1 MQAASGRKTKY
12 RRRRARRAS
21 ALMVVLA
28 LLFTMVPTGF
38 ATVAGAAEAAEAAL
52 PEPTPEPTPEPIPE
66 PIPEPTPEPIPQPPA
81 DDTTD
86 APTDDTTDDTTDD
99 PADDI
104 TDRATPTATAV
115 AVICYAAVDGDWKQ
129 VGTVQTDKIDSDSNR
144 YYVTAQELDGI
155 YGGYGFSSANYSGEL
170 FFPHT
175 DDRNAD
181 TLWADAAPQ
190 QNTDGAWQI
199 PLSKQGPIYLYYL
212 PGNTDG
218 TPSYFTGSKAKTDAE
233 MLAANM
239 FYTVQVEDAAHAV
252 YSEGTLPAPQ
262 VLFHGGNTTVT
273 LNKPEGVTWTAVN
286 GKTNETLSL
295 PMAEVGTTVT
305 YTITNISAPIIF
317 RPRMAAGMLRYEA
330 MPDGWMSKLGLFEVS
345 KQQPQQTATV
355 RGQVVYM
362 ALPAENSH
370 TLLAPDI
377 DRIAVTITDAN
388 NHTMFYSFAGWKVAS
403 AAGSPV
409 LPAGTV
415 LTADDLNAYAGS
427 DGVIRLQAV
436 WSGVDSQNRPNT
448 VHFFLHKNGELKGSV
463 EDGVQSELQ
472 SDYTPVIY
480 STRMM
485 DAGKIPVT
493 YTTTGGT
500 PLVARPNADDDAYQT
515 NTPIRGM
522 TKIPVE
528 GATLEDLPGDETV
541 FAYLR
546 ANQIEMKI
554 NGQVVD
560 NEKLNTT
567 YFGIRWNTVK
577 YESSDGWHIDGVLV
591 AKRTRFFV
599 TKTFAGDA
607 AAIAQAK
614 GDFSITVS
622 HTEGSGSVTDF
633 TLLPQ
638 PAADVTEAGKRGYT
652 DYDAAAET
660 YTWEVPAQQK
670 RAYTLREENY
680 IPSGNWRVSNS
691 YAIRNAPE
699 GDPTGYQ
706 PYPKDGIV
714 IKAVGYAD
722 DVPDIAV
729 QTVALRNVYVGV
741 GTLTVNTQDSVT
753 GNNLKNVPYRLTR
766 DGTAVTLY
774 RRPGTTLYSMGNDP
788 GYTETISD
796 GTLTAGANGLF
807 TIRLE
812 TGTYTLT
819 ETLPTGYY
827 GPGTVQVTVAK
838 EASGGMTYSSVAQ
851 ALPTEVTTP
860 TGGWLKEA
868 ESDHITI
875 LNVPRMLISVTARSS
890 WPENGEKLPVTV
902 QLWCDGTPVPGDQ
915 YTQVLSEENK
925 WEYTWKGLP
934 LFTNGTV
941 AGYTLRVT
949 KIGNTY
955 RDAALGGDGFADYDV
970 TNDAVKYRQTD
981 DPDYRADHMWT
992 EDGVQ
997 HFAQEALLVVRNEG
1011 VRGAVTFTK
1020 ADEMNRPLRG
1030 AEFTLYTDAACTHLL
1045 ATATSDENGRVE
1057 FEKQPGG
1064 TYYLKETKAPQGHTA
1079 ENTVWT
1085 VKISGGKAT
1094 ITDSTGAVITSVRN
1108 TSLLQ
1113 LTLRVLGP
1121 DDEPLTG
1128 TKLQVTW
1135 DKVQHPEY
1143 ITNTNGTVVLP
1154 KLPNGDYTVRLMN
1167 TPTGYLP
1174 QVSVPE
1180 LNAQYGEITLTTA
1193 ADAWMLEKTVENEY
1207 LLTLRLQALYTLP
1220 TTGGTGTAAFTAAGV
1235 LLMGLAAVMLC
1246 RKKQAE

>member
-1 MQAASGRKTKY
+1 MYAASGRKTEY

-38 ATVAGAAEAAEAAL
+38 ATVAGAAEATETAL
-52 PEPTPEPTPEPIPE
+52 PE
-66 PIPEPTPEPIPQPPA
+66 PIPEPTPEPPA

-86 APTDDTTDDTTDD
+86 DPADDPADDPTDD

-104 TDRATPTATAV
+104 TDRAAPTATAV
-115 AVICYAAVDGDWKQ
+115 AVTCYAAVDGDWKQ
-129 VGTVQTDKIDSDSNR
+129 VGTVQTDKIDSDSTR
-144 YYVTAQELDGI
+144 YYIMAAELDGI
-155 YGGYGFSSANYSGEL
+155 YGEYGFSSANYSGEL

-175 DDRNAD
+175 DNNSIDK
-181 TLWADAAPQ
+181 LWADAVPQ

-199 PLSKQGPIYLYYL
+199 PLSTRGPIYLYYL
-212 PGNTDG
+212 PGNTAG
-218 TPSYFTGSKAKTDAE
+218 SPGYFDSSKSKTDAE

-239 FYTVQVEDAAHAV
+239 FYTVQVEDPTHAV
-252 YSEGTLPAPQ
+252 YDTPPAPQ
-262 VLFHGGNTTVT
+262 VLFHGEGTTVT
-273 LNKPEGVTWTAVN
+273 LNKAEGVTWTAVN
-286 GKTNETLSL
+286 GQTGATLSL
-295 PMAEVGTTVT
+295 AMTETEPAVT
-305 YTITNISAPIIF
+305 YTIDNINAPIRF
-317 RPRMAAGMLRYEA
+317 RPRVAAGMLRYEA
-330 MPDGWMSKLGLFEVS
+330 MPDGWMRKLGNFDVS
-345 KQQPQQTATV
+345 RQQPQQTATV
-355 RGQVVYM
+355 RGEAVFM

-409 LPAGTV
+409 LSAGTV
-415 LTADDLNAYAGS
+415 LTAEQLNDYAGS
-427 DGVIRLQAV
+427 DGVILLQAV
-436 WSGVDSQNRPNT
+436 WSGVDSHNRPNT

-463 EDGVQSELQ
+463 EDGVKPESPN
-472 SDYTPVIY
+472 DYTPAIY

-485 DAGKIPVT
+485 NAGEIPVT
-493 YTTTGGT
+493 YTGGT
-500 PLVARPNADDDAYQT
+500 PLVARPSADADAYQT
-515 NTPIRGM
+515 DITIRGM
-522 TKIPVE
+522 TKTAVE

-546 ANQIEMKI
+546 ANHIQMQI
-554 NGQVVD
+554 NGQVVEND
-560 NEKLNTT
+560 KLNTT

-591 AKRTRFFV
+591 AKRSRFIV

-607 AAIAQAK
+607 AAIALAK
-614 GDFSITVS
+614 KDFTITVS

-638 PAADVTEAGKRGYT
+638 PAAGVTEAGKRGYT
-652 DYDAAAET
+652 DYDAATQT

-670 RAYTLREENY
+670 RSYTITEAGY
-680 IPSGNWRVSNS
+680 IPSGSWRVSNS

-699 GDPTGYQ
+699 GGPTDYQ
-706 PYPKDGIV
+706 LYPEAGIK
-714 IKAVGYAD
+714 ITAVGYAD
-722 DVPDIAV
+722 DVQNIAV

-741 GTLTVNTQDSVT
+741 GTLTVNTQDAIT
-753 GNNLKNVPYRLTR
+753 GDNLRDITYRLTR

-774 RRPGTTLYSMGNDP
+774 RRPGTTQYSMEKDDP

-851 ALPTEVTTP
+851 NLPTEVTTP
-860 TGGWLKEA
+860 TGSWLKKA
-868 ESDHITI
+868 DTDHITI
-875 LNVPRMLISVTARSS
+875 LNVPRMLISVMARSS

-925 WEYTWKGLP
+925 WEYTWNNLP

-955 RDAALGGDGFADYDV
+955 RDAALGDGFADYDV
-970 TNDAVKYRQTD
+970 TNDDVKYRKTV

-1011 VRGAVTFTK
+1011 VRGAVAFTK
-1020 ADEMNRPLRG
+1020 ADEMNRPLQG
-1030 AEFTLYTDAACTHLL
+1030 AEFTLYTDELCTRPLEIV
-1045 ATATSDENGRVE
+1045 TSDANGRVE

-1064 TYYLKETKAPQGHTA
+1064 TYYLKETKAPNGHTA

-1094 ITDSTGAVITSVRN
+1094 ITDPTGAVITSVRN
-1108 TSLLQ
+1108 ASLLQ

-1121 DDEPLTG
+1121 DGEPLPG

-1143 ITNTNGTVVLP
+1143 TTGPDGTVVLP
-1154 KLPNGDYTVRLMN
+1154 KLPNGNYTVRLMN

-1174 QVSVPE
+1174 PVSDPK
-1180 LNAQYGEITLTTA
+1180 LNAQYGEITLTA
-1193 ADAWMLEKTVENEY
+1193 ADTAWKLEQTAENTY
-1207 LLTLRLQALYTLP
+1207 RLTLRLQALYTLP
-1220 TTGGTGTAAFTAAGV
+1220 TTGGTGTAAFTAAGA

-1246 RKKQAE
+1246 RKKQVE

>member
-1 MQAASGRKTKY
+1 MYAASGRKTEY

-38 ATVAGAAEAAEAAL
+38 ATVAGAAEAAEAA
-52 PEPTPEPTPEPIPE
+52 PSEPPAAPPEPTPEPIPE
-66 PIPEPTPEPIPQPPA
+66 PTPEPPA

-86 APTDDTTDDTTDD
+86 DPADD

-104 TDRATPTATAV
+104 TDRAAPTATAV
-115 AVICYAAVDGDWKQ
+115 TVTCYAAVDGGWQQ
-129 VGTVQTDKIDSDSNR
+129 VGTVQTDKIDSSGR
-144 YYVTAQELDGI
+144 YYIMAAELDGI
-155 YGGYGFSSANYSGEL
+155 YGEYGFSSANYSGEL

-175 DDRNAD
+175 DGRNAD

-212 PGNTDG
+212 PANATG
-218 TPSYFTGSKAKTDAE
+218 TPSYFTGSKPKTDAQL
-233 MLAANM
+233 LADNM
-239 FYTVQVEDAAHAV
+239 FYTITVEDPAHAV
-252 YSEGTLPAPQ
+252 YDTPPAQQ
-262 VLFHGGNTTVT
+262 VLFHGESTTVT
-273 LNKPEGVTWTAVN
+273 LNKAEGVTWTAVN
-286 GKTNETLSL
+286 GQTGATLSL
-295 PMAEVGTTVT
+295 PMTEEAAVT
-305 YTITNISAPIIF
+305 YTIENIDAPIRF
-317 RPRMAAGMLRYEA
+317 RPRVAAGMIQYEA
-330 MPDGWMSKLGLFEVS
+330 MPERWMSKLGHFDVS
-345 KQQPQQTATV
+345 RQHPQQTATV
-355 RGQVVYM
+355 RGEAVFM

-370 TLLAPDI
+370 TLLPPDI
-377 DRIAVTITDAN
+377 DRIAVRITDAN

-463 EDGVQSELQ
+463 EDGVQPESQ

-485 DAGKIPVT
+485 NAGAIPT
-493 YTTTGGT
+493 KYTDSGGQ

-515 NTPIRGM
+515 NTTIRDM
-522 TKIPVE
+522 VRTPVQD
-528 GATLEDLPGDETV
+528 ATLEDLPGDETV

-560 NEKLNTT
+560 NDKLNTT

-577 YESSDGWHIDGVLV
+577 YEPSDGWHIDGVLV
-591 AKRTRFFV
+591 AKRTRFIV

-607 AAIAQAK
+607 AAIALAK
-614 GDFSITVS
+614 KDFTINVS

-633 TLLPQ
+633 TLLPR
-638 PAADVTEAGKRGYT
+638 PKNEVNEAGKLGYT
-652 DYDAAAET
+652 DYDAATET

-670 RAYTLREENY
+670 RSYTITEAGHTL
-680 IPSGNWRVSNS
+680 SGSWRVSNS
-691 YAIRNAPE
+691 YAIRNNPDGGA
-699 GDPTGYQ
+699 TGYL
-706 PYPKDGIV
+706 PYPAAGIV
-714 IKAVGYAD
+714 ITAVGYGD
-722 DVPDIAV
+722 DVPKTAV

-741 GTLTVNTQDSVT
+741 GTLTVNTQDAIT
-753 GNNLKNVPYRLTR
+753 GNNLRDIPYRLTR
-766 DGTAVTLY
+766 ADGTAVTLY
-774 RRPGTTLYSMGNDP
+774 RRPGTTLYSMEKDDP
-788 GYTETISD
+788 GYTETIPD

-851 ALPTEVTTP
+851 ALPTEVTAP
-860 TGGWLKEA
+860 TGGWLKYA
-868 ESDHITI
+868 DTDHITI

-890 WPENGEKLPVTV
+890 WPENGEKLPVTA

-915 YTQVLSEENK
+915 YTQVLSETNNWK
-925 WEYTWKGLP
+925 YTWEGLP

-949 KIGNTY
+949 KIGDTH
-955 RDAALGGDGFADYDV
+955 RDATLDDGFADYDV
-970 TNDAVKYRQTD
+970 TNDAVKYRKTG
-981 DPDYRADHMWT
+981 DPAYRADHMWT

-1020 ADEMNRPLRG
+1020 ADEMNRPLKG
-1030 AEFTLYTDAACTHLL
+1030 AEFTLYTDAACTNPL
-1045 ATATSDENGRVE
+1045 ATATSDANGRVE

-1079 ENTVWT
+1079 VDTVWT

-1094 ITDSTGAVITSVRN
+1094 ITTSTGAVITSVRN
-1108 TSLLQ
+1108 ASLLR

-1121 DDEPLTG
+1121 EGEPLPG
-1128 TKLQVTW
+1128 TKLRVTW
-1135 DKVQHPEY
+1135 DTVQRPEY
-1143 ITNTNGTVVLP
+1143 TTGTDGTVVLP
-1154 KLPNGDYTVRLMN
+1154 KLPNGNYTVRLMN

-1174 QVSVPE
+1174 QVSVPT
-1180 LNAQYGEITLTTA
+1180 LQAQYGEITLTSGD
-1193 ADAWMLEKTVENEY
+1193 DAWTLEKTAENDY

-1235 LLMGLAAVMLC
+1235 LLMGLAAAMLC
-1246 RKKQAE
+1246 RKKQVE

>member
-1 MQAASGRKTKY
+1 MYAASGRKTEY

-38 ATVAGAAEAAEAAL
+38 ATVAGAAEATETAPPEPPAAP
-52 PEPTPEPTPEPIPE
+52 PEPTPEP
-66 PIPEPTPEPIPQPPA
+66 PA
-81 DDTTD
+81 DDTI
-86 APTDDTTDDTTDD
+86 DDPTDD
-99 PADDI
+99 PADDV
-104 TDRATPTATAV
+104 TDRAVPTATAV
-115 AVICYAAVDGDWKQ
+115 AVTCYAAVDGNWKQ

-155 YGGYGFSSANYSGEL
+155 YGGYGFSSANYSGGL

-181 TLWADAAPQ
+181 TLWADAPPK
-190 QNTDGAWQI
+190 NTDGAWQI

-212 PGNTDG
+212 PGNTAG
-218 TPSYFTGSKAKTDAE
+218 TPGYFDSSKPKTDAQL
-233 MLAANM
+233 LADNM
-239 FYTVQVEDAAHAV
+239 FYTITVEDAAHAV
-252 YSEGTLPAPQ
+252 YDTPPVPQ
-262 VLFHGGNTTVT
+262 VLFHGRSTTVT
-273 LNKPEGVTWTAVN
+273 LNKAEGVTWEAAN
-286 GKTNETLSL
+286 GQTGATLSL
-295 PMAEVGTTVT
+295 ASTETETAVT
-305 YTITNISAPIIF
+305 FTIDNIAAPIRF
-317 RPRMAAGMLRYEA
+317 RPRVAAGMLRYEA
-330 MPDGWMSKLGLFEVS
+330 MLEGWMSKLGNFDVS
-345 KQQPQQTATV
+345 RQQAQQTATV
-355 RGQVVYM
+355 RGEAVYM

-377 DRIAVTITDAN
+377 DHIAVKITDAN
-388 NHTMFYSFAGWKVAS
+388 NHTMYYSFAGWKVAS

-415 LTADDLNAYAGS
+415 LTAEDLNRYA
-427 DGVIRLQAV
+427 DGTGTVTLQAV
-436 WSGVDSQNRPNT
+436 WSGVDSQNRLNT

-485 DAGKIPVT
+485 NAGNIPVT
-493 YTTTGGT
+493 YTDTGGT
-500 PLVARPNADDDAYQT
+500 PLVARPSASADAYQT
-515 NTPIRGM
+515 NTTIRDM
-522 TKIPVE
+522 VRTPVQD
-528 GATLEDLPGDETV
+528 ATLEDLPGDETV

-577 YESSDGWHIDGVLV
+577 YEPSDGWHIDGVLV

-607 AAIAQAK
+607 AAIALAK
-614 GDFSITVS
+614 KDFSITVS

-638 PAADVTEAGKRGYT
+638 PDADVTEAGKLGYT
-652 DYDAAAET
+652 SYDAAAET

-670 RAYTLREENY
+670 RSYTITEAGH
-680 IPSGNWRVSNS
+680 IPSGSWRVSNS
-691 YAIRNAPE
+691 YAIRNAP
-699 GDPTGYQ
+699 GGGPTGYQ
-706 PYPKDGIV
+706 PYPAAGID
-714 IKAVGYAD
+714 ITAVGYGD
-722 DVPDIAV
+722 DVPNIAV

-741 GTLTVNTQDSVT
+741 GTLTVNTQDAIT
-753 GNNLKNVPYRLTR
+753 GDNLRDIPYRLTR
-766 DGTAVTLY
+766 ADGTAVTLY
-774 RRPGTTLYSMGNDP
+774 RRPGTTQYSMGNDP

-827 GPGTVQVTVAK
+827 GPGTVQVTVTKPTADTI
-838 EASGGMTYSSVAQ
+838 TYHSVAQ
-851 ALPTEVTTP
+851 DLPTEVTTP
-860 TGGWLKEA
+860 AGGWLKYA
-868 ESDHITI
+868 ETDHITI

-902 QLWCDGTPVPGDQ
+902 QLWCDGTMVPGDQ

-925 WEYTWKGLP
+925 WEYTWKELP

-949 KIGNTY
+949 KIGNTH

-970 TNDAVKYRQTD
+970 TNDTVKYRKTG

-1020 ADEMNRPLRG
+1020 ADEMNRPLQG
-1030 AEFTLYTDAACTHLL
+1030 AEFTLYTDDACTRPL
-1045 ATATSDENGRVE
+1045 ATATSDETGLVQ
-1057 FEKQPGG
+1057 FAKQPGG
-1064 TYYLKETKAPQGHTA
+1064 TYFLKETKAPQGHTA
-1079 ENTVWT
+1079 EDTVWT
-1085 VKISGGKAT
+1085 VKIAGGKAT
-1094 ITDSTGAVITSVRN
+1094 ITTPAGTVVTSIRN

-1121 DDEPLTG
+1121 DREPLPG
-1128 TKLQVTW
+1128 TQLRVTW
-1135 DKVQHPEY
+1135 DTVQHPEY
-1143 ITNTNGTVVLP
+1143 TTGTDGTVVLQ
-1154 KLPNGDYTVRLMN
+1154 KLPNGNYTVRLMN

-1174 QVSVPE
+1174 PVSVPA
-1180 LNAQYGEITLTTA
+1180 LNAQYGVITMTSGD
-1193 ADAWMLEKTVENEY
+1193 DAWTLENTAENTY
-1207 LLTLRLQALYTLP
+1207 LLTLQLQALYTLP

-1246 RKKQAE
+1246 RKKQVE

>member
-1 MQAASGRKTKY
+1 MQAASGRKTEC
-12 RRRRARRAS
+12 RRRRVRRAS

-38 ATVAGAAEAAEAAL
+38 ATVAGAAEATEAAP
-52 PEPTPEPTPEPIPE
+52 PEPTPEPTPEP
-66 PIPEPTPEPIPQPPA
+66 PA
-81 DDTTD
+81 DDTI
-86 APTDDTTDDTTDD
+86 DDTADD
-99 PADDI
+99 PADDF
-104 TDRATPTATAV
+104 TDRAAPTATVV
-115 AVICYAAVDGDWKQ
+115 AVTCYAAVDGDWKQ
-129 VGTVQTDKIDSDSNR
+129 VGTVQADQIDSSGR
-144 YYVTAQELDGI
+144 YYIMAAELDGI
-155 YGGYGFSSANYSGEL
+155 YGGYGFSSAEYNGEL

-175 DDRNAD
+175 DDRSPD
-181 TLWADAAPQ
+181 KLWADAAPQ
-190 QNTDGAWQI
+190 KIDGTWRI
-199 PLSKQGPIYLYYL
+199 PLSTQGPIYLYYL
-212 PGNTDG
+212 PGNTAG
-218 TPSYFTGSKAKTDAE
+218 SPGYFNGSKSKTDAE
-233 MLAANM
+233 MLADNM
-239 FYTVQVEDAAHAV
+239 FYTITVEDAAHAV
-252 YSEGTLPAPQ
+252 YDTPPVPQ
-262 VLFHGGNTTVT
+262 VLFHGGSTTVT
-273 LNKPEGVTWTAVN
+273 LNKAEGVTWQAVN
-286 GKTNETLSL
+286 ETGVTLSL
-295 PMAEVGTTVT
+295 PMTEAETTVT
-305 YTITNISAPIIF
+305 YTIDSIASPIRF
-317 RPRMAAGMLRYEA
+317 RPRVAAGMLRYEA
-330 MPDGWMSKLGLFEVS
+330 MPDSWMSKLGNFDVS
-345 KQQPQQTATV
+345 KQQAQQTATV
-355 RGQVVYM
+355 RGEAVYM

-388 NHTMFYSFAGWKVAS
+388 NHTMFYSFMGWKVAS

-415 LTADDLNAYAGS
+415 LTAEKLNAYAGS
-427 DGVIRLQAV
+427 DGVILLQAV

-485 DAGKIPVT
+485 NAGKIPVT
-493 YTTTGGT
+493 YTGGT
-500 PLVARPNADDDAYQT
+500 PLVARPSADDDAYQT
-515 NTPIRGM
+515 NTTIRDM

-591 AKRTRFFV
+591 AKRSRFIV

-607 AAIAQAK
+607 AAIALAK
-614 GDFSITVS
+614 ENFTITVS
-622 HTEGSGSVTDF
+622 HTEGSSSVTDF

-638 PAADVTEAGKRGYT
+638 PDADVNEAGKLGYT
-652 DYDAAAET
+652 DYDAATQT
-660 YTWEVPAQQK
+660 YTWKVPAQQK
-670 RAYTLREENY
+670 RSYTITEAGY

-722 DVPDIAV
+722 DVQNIAV

-741 GTLTVNTQDSVT
+741 GTLTVNTQDAIT
-753 GNNLKNVPYRLTR
+753 GDNLRDIPYRLTR
-766 DGTAVTLY
+766 ADGTAVTLY
-774 RRPGTTLYSMGNDP
+774 RRPGTTLYSMINDP
-788 GYTETISD
+788 GYTETIPG

-838 EASGGMTYSSVAQ
+838 DASGGMTYRSVAQ
-851 ALPTEVTTP
+851 GLPTEVTEP
-860 TGGWLKEA
+860 AGGWLKHA
-868 ESDHITI
+868 DTDHITI

-915 YTQVLSEENK
+915 YTQELSEENK
-925 WEYTWKGLP
+925 WEYTWNNLP

-970 TNDAVKYRQTD
+970 TNDAVKYRKNSD
-981 DPDYRADHMWT
+981 SAYRDEHMWE

-1020 ADEMNRPLRG
+1020 ADEMNRPLQG
-1030 AEFTLYTDAACTHLL
+1030 AEFTLYTDAACTRPLE
-1045 ATATSDENGRVE
+1045 TVTSDETGRVE

-1064 TYYLKETKAPQGHTA
+1064 TYYLKETKAPNGHTA
-1079 ENTVWT
+1079 EDTVWT

-1094 ITDSTGAVITSVRN
+1094 ITTPTGAVITSVRN

-1121 DDEPLTG
+1121 DGEPLPG
-1128 TKLQVTW
+1128 TKLRVTW
-1135 DKVQHPEY
+1135 DTVQHPTY
-1143 ITNTNGTVVLP
+1143 TTGTDGTVVLP
-1154 KLPNGDYTVRLMN
+1154 KLPNGNYTVRLMN

-1180 LNAQYGEITLTTA
+1180 LNAQYGTVIMTSH
-1193 ADAWMLEKTVENEY
+1193 DAWTLEKTAEGY
-1207 LLTLRLQALYTLP
+1207 RLTLRLQALYTLP

-1235 LLMGLAAVMLC
+1235 LLMGLAAAMLC
-1246 RKKQAE
+1246 RKKQVE

>member
-1 MQAASGRKTKY
+1 MYAASGRKTEY

-52 PEPTPEPTPEPIPE
+52 PEPTPEP
-66 PIPEPTPEPIPQPPA
+66 IPEPTPEPPA

-86 APTDDTTDDTTDD
+86 DPTDDPTDDTTDD

-104 TDRATPTATAV
+104 TDRAAPTATAV
-115 AVICYAAVDGDWKQ
+115 TVSCYAAVDGDWKQ
-129 VGTVQTDKIDSDSNR
+129 VGTVQTDQTDSSGR
-144 YYVTAQELDGI
+144 YYITAQELDGI

-181 TLWADAAPQ
+181 TLWANAAPQ
-190 QNTDGAWQI
+190 KPDGTCRI
-199 PLSKQGPIYLYYL
+199 PLSIQGPIYLYYL

-218 TPSYFTGSKAKTDAE
+218 TPSYFTGSKPKTDAQL
-233 MLAANM
+233 LADNM
-239 FYTVQVEDAAHAV
+239 FYTITVEDPAHAV
-252 YSEGTLPAPQ
+252 YDTPPAPQ
-262 VLFHGGNTTVT
+262 VLFHGGSTAVT
-273 LNKPEGVTWTAVN
+273 LNKAEGVTWTAVN

-295 PMAEVGTTVT
+295 QMAEVGTTVT
-305 YTITNISAPIIF
+305 YTITSISTPIIF
-317 RPRMAAGMLRYEA
+317 RPRAAAGMLRYEA
-330 MPDGWMSKLGLFEVS
+330 MPDGWRSQLGLFEVS

-355 RGQVVYM
+355 RGEAVYR

-409 LPAGTV
+409 LSAGTV
-415 LTADDLNAYAGS
+415 LTADELNTYAGS

-436 WSGVDSQNRPNT
+436 WSGVDTKNRPNT

-485 DAGKIPVT
+485 NAGAIPT
-493 YTTTGGT
+493 KYTDSGGQ
-500 PLVARPNADDDAYQT
+500 PLVARPSADDDAYQT
-515 NTPIRGM
+515 NTTIRGM
-522 TKIPVE
+522 TKTPVQ

-546 ANQIEMKI
+546 ANKIEMKI

-591 AKRTRFFV
+591 AKRTRFIV

-607 AAIAQAK
+607 AAIDLAK
-614 GDFSITVS
+614 DNFKITVS

-638 PAADVTEAGKRGYT
+638 PENEVNEPGKLGYT
-652 DYDAAAET
+652 GYDSATKT
-660 YTWEVPAQQK
+660 YTWKVPAQQK
-670 RAYTLREENY
+670 RSYTITEAGY
-680 IPSGNWRVSNS
+680 IPSGDWRVSNS
-691 YAIRNAPE
+691 YVIRNNPNGGA
-699 GDPTGYQ
+699 TGYL
-706 PYPKDGIV
+706 PYPAGGVV
-714 IKAVGYAD
+714 ITAVGYAD
-722 DVPDIAV
+722 DVPNIAV

-753 GNNLKNVPYRLTR
+753 GNNLKNVAYQLTR
-766 DGTAVTLY
+766 DGSAVTLY
-774 RRPGTTLYSMGNDP
+774 RKPGTTLYSMQNDS
-788 GYTETISD
+788 GYTETITT
-796 GTLTAGANGLF
+796 GELTAGANGLF

-819 ETLPTGYY
+819 ETLPDGYY
-827 GPGTVQVTVAK
+827 GPGTVQVTVTKPAD
-838 EASGGMTYSSVAQ
+838 GPITYYSVAQ
-851 ALPTEVTTP
+851 DLPTEVTAP
-860 TGGWLKEA
+860 TGGWLKDA
-868 ESDHITI
+868 DRDHITI

-902 QLWCDGTPVPGDQ
+902 ELWCDGTMVPGSQ
-915 YTQVLSEENK
+915 YTQVLTEGNK

-941 AGYTLRVT
+941 ARYTLRVT
-949 KIGNTY
+949 KIGNTH
-955 RDAALGGDGFADYDV
+955 RDATLDDGFADYDV
-970 TNDAVKYRQTD
+970 TNDAVQYRQTG
-981 DPDYRADHMWT
+981 DPAYRNEHMWT
-992 EDGVQ
+992 ENGVQ

-1020 ADEMNRPLRG
+1020 ADEMNRPLQG
-1030 AEFTLYTDAACTHLL
+1030 AEFALYTDELCTTKL
-1045 ATATSDENGRVE
+1045 AEATSDANGRVE
-1057 FEKQPGG
+1057 FTPQPGG

-1094 ITDSTGAVITSVRN
+1094 ITNPKGAVVTSVRN
-1108 TSLLQ
+1108 ASLLQ

-1121 DDEPLTG
+1121 EDEPLPG

-1143 ITNTNGTVVLP
+1143 TTGTDGTVVLP
-1154 KLPNGDYTVRLMN
+1154 KLPNGNYTVRLMN

-1180 LNAQYGEITLTTA
+1180 LNAQYGTVTMTPH
-1193 ADAWMLEKTVENEY
+1193 DAWKLEKTAENTY
-1207 LLTLRLQALYTLP
+1207 RLTLRLQALYTLP
-1220 TTGGTGTAAFTAAGV
+1220 TTGGTGTAAFTAAGA

>member
-1 MQAASGRKTKY
+1 MQAASGRKSEY
-12 RRRRARRAS
+12 CRRRARRAS

-28 LLFTMVPTGF
+28 LLFTMVPTGL
-38 ATVAGAAEAAEAAL
+38 ATVAGAAEATETAL
-52 PEPTPEPTPEPIPE
+52 PE
-66 PIPEPTPEPIPQPPA
+66 PIPEPTPESTPEPPA
-81 DDTTD
+81 DDP
-86 APTDDTTDDTTDD
+86 ADDTTDDTTDD

-104 TDRATPTATAV
+104 TDRAAPTATAV
-115 AVICYAAVDGDWKQ
+115 AVTCYAAVDGGWQQ

-175 DDRNAD
+175 DDKNAD

-212 PGNTDG
+212 PANATG
-218 TPSYFTGSKAKTDAE
+218 TPSYFTGSKPKTDAE

-239 FYTVQVEDAAHAV
+239 FYTITVEDAAHAV
-252 YSEGTLPAPQ
+252 YDTPPVPQ
-262 VLFHGGNTTVT
+262 VLFHGRSTTVT
-273 LNKPEGVTWTAVN
+273 LNKAEGVTWEAVN
-286 GKTNETLSL
+286 GQTGATLSL
-295 PMAEVGTTVT
+295 ASTETETTVT
-305 YTITNISAPIIF
+305 YTIENIAAPIRF
-317 RPRMAAGMLRYEA
+317 RPRVAAGMIQYEA
-330 MPDGWMSKLGLFEVS
+330 MPDGWMSKLGNFGIS
-345 KQQPQQTATV
+345 QQQAQQTATV
-355 RGQVVYM
+355 RGEKVYM

-370 TLLAPDI
+370 TLLPPDI
-377 DRIAVTITDAN
+377 DRIAVSITDAN

-409 LPAGTV
+409 LSARTV

-463 EDGVQSELQ
+463 EDGVQSESQ

-485 DAGKIPVT
+485 NAGNIPTT
-493 YTTTGGT
+493 YTVTGGP
-500 PLVARPNADDDAYQT
+500 PLVARPDASADAYQT
-515 NTPIRGM
+515 DTTIRGM
-522 TKIPVE
+522 TTTAVQ

-546 ANQIEMKI
+546 ANQIQMKI

-577 YESSDGWHIDGVLV
+577 YEPSDGWHIDGILV

-607 AAIAQAK
+607 AAIALAK
-614 GDFSITVS
+614 ENFTITVS

-633 TLLPQ
+633 TLVPR
-638 PAADVTEAGKRGYT
+638 PKNDVNEAGKLGYT
-652 DYDAAAET
+652 GYDAAAET

-670 RAYTLREENY
+670 RSYTITEAGY
-680 IPSGNWRVSNS
+680 IPSGSWRVSNS
-691 YAIRNAPE
+691 YAIRNNPD
-699 GDPTGYQ
+699 GGPTGYQ
-706 PYPKDGIV
+706 SYPAAGIV
-714 IKAVGYAD
+714 ITAVGYGD
-722 DVPDIAV
+722 DVPNIAV
-729 QTVALRNVYVGV
+729 QTVVLRNVYVGV
-741 GTLTVNTQDSVT
+741 GTLTVNTQDAIT
-753 GNNLKNVPYRLTR
+753 GDNLRDIPYRLTR

-774 RRPGTTLYSMGNDP
+774 RRPGTTLYSMEKDDP
-788 GYTETISD
+788 GYTETIPD

-827 GPGTVQVTVAK
+827 GPGTVQVTVTK
-838 EASGGMTYSSVAQ
+838 EASGGMTYRSVAQ
-851 ALPTEVTTP
+851 ALPTEVTAP
-860 TGGWLKEA
+860 TGGWLKYA
-868 ESDHITI
+868 DTDHITI

-902 QLWCDGTPVPGDQ
+902 QLWCDGTMVPGDQ
-915 YTQVLSEENK
+915 YTQVLTEANN
-925 WEYTWKGLP
+925 WEYTWEGLP

-941 AGYTLRVT
+941 ARYTLRVT

-955 RDAALGGDGFADYDV
+955 RDAAMDKDGFADYDV
-970 TNDAVKYRQTD
+970 TSDAVKYRKTG
-981 DPDYRADHMWT
+981 DPDYRDVHMWT

-1020 ADEMNRPLRG
+1020 ADEKNRPLKG
-1030 AEFTLYTDAACTHLL
+1030 AEFTLYTDDACTRPL
-1045 ATATSDENGRVE
+1045 ATATSDENGLVQ
-1057 FEKQPGG
+1057 FTAQPGG
-1064 TYYLKETKAPQGHTA
+1064 TYFLKETKAPQGHTA

-1085 VKISGGKAT
+1085 VKIAGGKAT
-1094 ITDSTGAVITSVRN
+1094 ITTPTGAVVTSVRN

-1121 DDEPLTG
+1121 EGEPLPG
-1128 TKLQVTW
+1128 TQLRVTW
-1135 DKVQHPEY
+1135 DTVQHPEY
-1143 ITNTNGTVVLP
+1143 TTGTDGTVLLP
-1154 KLPNGDYTVRLMN
+1154 NLPNGDYTVRLMN

-1174 QVSVPE
+1174 QVSVPA
-1180 LNAQYGEITLTTA
+1180 LQAQYGVITMTSGDGAWTLENTA
-1193 ADAWMLEKTVENEY
+1193 ANTY
-1207 LLTLRLQALYTLP
+1207 LLTLQLQALYTLP
-1220 TTGGTGTAAFTAAGV
+1220 TTGGTGTAAFTAAGA

-1246 RKKQAE
+1246 RKKQEE

>member
-1 MQAASGRKTKY
+1 MQAASGRKTEY

-38 ATVAGAAEAAEAAL
+38 ATVAGAAEAAEAT
-52 PEPTPEPTPEPIPE
+52 PSEPPSAPPEPIPE
-66 PIPEPTPEPIPQPPA
+66 PIPEPPA

-86 APTDDTTDDTTDD
+86 DPTDDTTDD

-104 TDRATPTATAV
+104 TDRAAPTATAV
-115 AVICYAAVDGDWKQ
+115 AVICYAAVDGGWKQ
-129 VGTVQTDKIDSDSNR
+129 VGTVQADQIDSSGR
-144 YYVTAQELDGI
+144 YYIMAAELDGI
-155 YGGYGFSSANYSGEL
+155 YGEYGFSSANYSGEL

-181 TLWADAAPQ
+181 TLWADALPQ

-199 PLSKQGPIYLYYL
+199 PLSTQGPIYLYYL
-212 PGNTDG
+212 PGNTAG
-218 TPSYFTGSKAKTDAE
+218 SPGYFNSSKPKTDAQL
-233 MLAANM
+233 LAANM
-239 FYTVQVEDAAHAV
+239 FYTITVEDAAHAV
-252 YSEGTLPAPQ
+252 YDTPPVPQ
-262 VLFHGGNTTVT
+262 VLFHGGSTTVT
-273 LNKPEGVTWTAVN
+273 LNKVEGVTWTAVN

-295 PMAEVGTTVT
+295 PMDEAGTT
-305 YTITNISAPIIF
+305 YTITDISTPIIF
-317 RPRMAAGMLRYEA
+317 RPRVAAGMLQYEA
-330 MPDGWMSKLGLFEVS
+330 MPDGWRSKLGNFEVS
-345 KQQPQQTATV
+345 RQQPQQTATV
-355 RGQVVYM
+355 RGETVYM

-370 TLLAPDI
+370 TLLPPDI

-409 LPAGTV
+409 LSAGTV
-415 LTADDLNAYAGS
+415 LTAEQLNAYAGS

-436 WSGVDSQNRPNT
+436 WSGVDSQRRPNT

-463 EDGVQSELQ
+463 EDGVKPESQR
-472 SDYTPVIY
+472 DYTPAIY

-485 DAGKIPVT
+485 NAGKIPVT
-493 YTTTGGT
+493 YTGGT

-515 NTPIRGM
+515 NTTIRDM

-607 AAIAQAK
+607 AAIDLAK
-614 GDFSITVS
+614 KDFTINVS

-633 TLLPQ
+633 TLVPR
-638 PAADVTEAGKRGYT
+638 PKNDVNEAGKLGYT
-652 DYDAAAET
+652 GYDAATET

-670 RAYTLREENY
+670 RSYTITEAGY
-680 IPSGNWRVSNS
+680 IPSGSWRVSNS
-691 YAIRNAPE
+691 YAIRNNPD
-699 GDPTGYQ
+699 GGPTGYQ
-706 PYPKDGIV
+706 SYPAAGIV
-714 IKAVGYAD
+714 ITAVGYGD
-722 DVPDIAV
+722 DVPKTAV

-741 GTLTVNTQDSVT
+741 GTLTVNTQDAIT
-753 GNNLKNVPYRLTR
+753 GDNLRDITYRLTR
-766 DGTAVTLY
+766 ADGSAVMLY
-774 RRPGTTLYSMGNDP
+774 RRPGTTLYSMENDP
-788 GYTETISD
+788 GYTETIPN

-838 EASGGMTYSSVAQ
+838 EASGGMTYRSVAQ
-851 ALPTEVTTP
+851 NPPTEVTAP
-860 TGGWLKEA
+860 TGGWLKYA
-868 ESDHITI
+868 DTDHITI

-902 QLWCDGTPVPGDQ
+902 QLWCDGTPVPGSE

-925 WEYTWKGLP
+925 WEYTWQGLP

-949 KIGNTY
+949 KIGNTH
-955 RDAALGGDGFADYDV
+955 RDAALDDGFADYDV
-970 TNDAVKYRQTD
+970 TNDAVKYRKTD

-1020 ADEMNRPLRG
+1020 ADEMNRPLQG
-1030 AEFTLYTDAACTHLL
+1030 AEFALYTDELCTTKL
-1045 ATATSDENGRVE
+1045 AEATSDANGRVE
-1057 FEKQPGG
+1057 FTPQPGG

-1094 ITDSTGAVITSVRN
+1094 ITTSTGAVITSVRN
-1108 TSLLQ
+1108 ASLLW
-1113 LTLRVLGP
+1113 LTLQVLGP
-1121 DDEPLTG
+1121 EGEPLPG
-1128 TKLQVTW
+1128 TKLRVTW
-1135 DKVQHPEY
+1135 DTVQHPEY
-1143 ITNTNGTVVLP
+1143 TTGPNGTVVLP
-1154 KLPNGDYTVRLMN
+1154 KLPNGNYTVRLMN

-1180 LNAQYGEITLTTA
+1180 LNAQYGTVTMTPH
-1193 ADAWMLEKTVENEY
+1193 DAWTLEETAENTY
-1207 LLTLRLQALYTLP
+1207 RLTLRLQALYTLP

-1235 LLMGLAAVMLC
+1235 LLMGLAAVILC

>member
-1 MQAASGRKTKY
+1 M
-12 RRRRARRAS
+12 
-21 ALMVVLA
+21 
-28 LLFTMVPTGF
+28 
-38 ATVAGAAEAAEAAL
+38 
-52 PEPTPEPTPEPIPE
+52 
-66 PIPEPTPEPIPQPPA
+66 
-81 DDTTD
+81 
-86 APTDDTTDDTTDD
+86 
-99 PADDI
+99 
-104 TDRATPTATAV
+104 
-115 AVICYAAVDGDWKQ
+115 
-129 VGTVQTDKIDSDSNR
+129 GTVQTDKIDSDSNR
-144 YYVTAQELDGI
+144 YYVTAQELDSI
-155 YGGYGFSSANYSGEL
+155 YGEYGFSSAEYKGEL

-175 DDRNAD
+175 DDNSID
-181 TLWADAAPQ
+181 KLWADAAPQ
-190 QNTDGAWQI
+190 QNTDGTWRI

-212 PGNTDG
+212 PANAAG
-218 TPSYFTGSKAKTDAE
+218 TSSYFTGSKPKTDAQL
-233 MLAANM
+233 LADNM
-239 FYTVQVEDAAHAV
+239 FYTITVEDAAHAV
-252 YSEGTLPAPQ
+252 YDTPPVPQ
-262 VLFHGGNTTVT
+262 VLFHGGSTTVT
-273 LNKPEGVTWTAVN
+273 LNKAEGVTWTAVN

-295 PMAEVGTTVT
+295 ASTETETTVT
-305 YTITNISAPIIF
+305 YTIEKIDAPIRF
-317 RPRMAAGMLRYEA
+317 RPRVAAGMIQYEA
-330 MPDGWMSKLGLFEVS
+330 MPEGWMSNLGHFDVS
-345 KQQPQQTATV
+345 RQRPQQIATV
-355 RGQVVYM
+355 GGEAVYM

-370 TLLAPDI
+370 TLLPPDI

-409 LPAGTV
+409 LPAGKV
-415 LTADDLNAYAGS
+415 LTAEQLNAYAGS

-436 WSGVDSQNRPNT
+436 WSGVDSEGRPNT

-463 EDGVQSELQ
+463 EDGVKPESPD
-472 SDYTPVIY
+472 DYTPAIY

-485 DAGKIPVT
+485 NAGKIPVT
-493 YTTTGGT
+493 YTGGT
-500 PLVARPNADDDAYQT
+500 PLVARPSADADAYQT
-515 NTPIRGM
+515 NTTIRSM

-528 GATLEDLPGDETV
+528 GATLEDLPSDETV

-554 NGQVVD
+554 NGQVVEND
-560 NEKLNTT
+560 KLNTT

-591 AKRTRFFV
+591 AKRSRFIV

-607 AAIAQAK
+607 AAIDLAK
-614 GDFSITVS
+614 KDFTITVS
-622 HTEGSGSVTDF
+622 HTEDSSSVTDF

-638 PAADVTEAGKRGYT
+638 PAAGVNEAGKLGYT
-652 DYDAAAET
+652 DYDAATQT
-660 YTWEVPAQQK
+660 YTWKVPAQQK
-670 RAYTLREENY
+670 RSYTITEAGY

-691 YAIRNAPE
+691 YAIRNAP
-699 GDPTGYQ
+699 GGGPTGYQ
-706 PYPKDGIV
+706 SYPKDGIV
-714 IKAVGYAD
+714 ITAVGYAD
-722 DVPDIAV
+722 DVQNIAV

-741 GTLTVNTQDSVT
+741 GTLTVNTQDAIT
-753 GNNLKNVPYRLTR
+753 GNNLRDIPYRLTR
-766 DGTAVTLY
+766 ADGSAVTLY
-774 RRPGTTLYSMGNDP
+774 RRPGTTLYSMINDP

-827 GPGTVQVTVAK
+827 GPGTVQVTVTK
-838 EASGGMTYSSVAQ
+838 DASGGMTYHSVAQ
-851 ALPTEVTTP
+851 DLPTEVTAP
-860 TGGWLKEA
+860 TGGWLKHA
-868 ESDHITI
+868 DTDHITI

-902 QLWCDGTPVPGDQ
+902 RLWCDGTPVPGAQ

-925 WEYTWKGLP
+925 WEYTWQELP

-949 KIGNTY
+949 KIGNTH
-955 RDAALGGDGFADYDV
+955 RDAALDDGFADYNV
-970 TNDAVKYRQTD
+970 TNDAVKYRKNSD
-981 DPDYRADHMWT
+981 SAYRNEHMWE

-1020 ADEMNRPLRG
+1020 ADEKDRPLQG
-1030 AEFTLYTDAACTHLL
+1030 AEFTLYTDAACTRSLE
-1045 ATATSDENGRVE
+1045 TVTSDETGRVQ

-1079 ENTVWT
+1079 EDTVWT

-1094 ITDSTGAVITSVRN
+1094 ITDPKGAVVTSVRN

-1121 DDEPLTG
+1121 EEEPLPG
-1128 TKLQVTW
+1128 TKLRVTW
-1135 DKVQHPEY
+1135 DIVQHPTY
-1143 ITNTNGTVVLP
+1143 TTGPNGTVVLP
-1154 KLPNGDYTVRLMN
+1154 KLPNGNYTVRLMN

-1174 QVSVPE
+1174 QVSVPT
-1180 LNAQYGEITLTTA
+1180 LQAQYGEIILTSGD
-1193 ADAWMLEKTVENEY
+1193 DAWTLEKTAEGY

-1246 RKKQAE
+1246 RKKQVE

>member
-1 MQAASGRKTKY
+1 MYAASGRKTEY

-38 ATVAGAAEAAEAAL
+38 ATVAGAAEAAETA
-52 PEPTPEPTPEPIPE
+52 PPEPTPEPIPE
-66 PIPEPTPEPIPQPPA
+66 PAPEPIPEPTPEPPA
-81 DDTTD
+81 DD
-86 APTDDTTDDTTDD
+86 PTDDPTDDISDD

-104 TDRATPTATAV
+104 TDRAAPTATAV
-115 AVICYAAVDGDWKQ
+115 AVTCYAAVDGGWQ
-129 VGTVQTDKIDSDSNR
+129 YVGTVQTDKIDSESGR
-144 YYVTAQELDGI
+144 YYIMAAELDGI
-155 YGGYGFSSANYSGEL
+155 YGEYGFSSAEYKGEL

-175 DDRNAD
+175 DDNSIN
-181 TLWADAAPQ
+181 TLWANAAPQ
-190 QNTDGAWQI
+190 QNTDGAWRI
-199 PLSKQGPIYLYYL
+199 PLSTRGPIYLYYL
-212 PGNTDG
+212 PANATG
-218 TPSYFTGSKAKTDAE
+218 TPSYFTGSKPKTDAQL
-233 MLAANM
+233 LADNM
-239 FYTVQVEDAAHAV
+239 FYTITVEDPARAV
-252 YSEGTLPAPQ
+252 YDTPPPQQ
-262 VLFHGGNTTVT
+262 VLFHGGGTIVT
-273 LNKPEGVTWTAVN
+273 LNKAEGVTWTAVN
-286 GKTNETLSL
+286 GQTGATLSL
-295 PMAEVGTTVT
+295 PMTETETTVT
-305 YTITNISAPIIF
+305 YAIENIAAPILF
-317 RPRMAAGMLRYEA
+317 RPRAAAGMIQYEA
-330 MPDGWMSKLGLFEVS
+330 MPEGWMSKLGHFDVS
-345 KQQPQQTATV
+345 RQHPQQTATV
-355 RGQVVYM
+355 RGQAVYM

-403 AAGSPV
+403 AAGSPI

-415 LTADDLNAYAGS
+415 LTAEQLNAYAGS

-436 WSGVDSQNRPNT
+436 WSGVDSHNRPNT

-463 EDGVQSELQ
+463 EDGVKPESQR
-472 SDYTPVIY
+472 DYTPVIY

-485 DAGKIPVT
+485 NAGEIPTT
-493 YTTTGGT
+493 YTGGT
-500 PLVARPNADDDAYQT
+500 PLVARPSADDDAYQT
-515 NTPIRGM
+515 NTTIRGM
-522 TKIPVE
+522 TTTPVQD
-528 GATLEDLPGDETV
+528 ATLEDLPGDETV

-546 ANQIEMKI
+546 ANKIEMKI

-577 YESSDGWHIDGVLV
+577 YEPSDGWHIDGILV
-591 AKRTRFFV
+591 AKRTRFIV

-607 AAIAQAK
+607 AAIALAK
-614 GDFSITVS
+614 KDFTITVS

-638 PAADVTEAGKRGYT
+638 PANEVNEAGKLGYT
-652 DYDAAAET
+652 GYDAATET

-670 RAYTLREENY
+670 RSYTITEAGY

-699 GDPTGYQ
+699 GGSTGYQ

-714 IKAVGYAD
+714 ITAVGYAD
-722 DVPDIAV
+722 DVQNIAV

-741 GTLTVNTQDSVT
+741 GTLTVNTQDAIT
-753 GNNLKNVPYRLTR
+753 GDNLRDITYRLTR

-774 RRPGTTLYSMGNDP
+774 RRPGTTLYSMEKDDP
-788 GYTETISD
+788 GYTETIPG

-851 ALPTEVTTP
+851 DLPTEVIAP

-868 ESDHITI
+868 ETDHITI

-890 WPENGEKLPVTV
+890 WPENGDKLPVTV
-902 QLWCDGTPVPGDQ
+902 QLWCDGTPVPGAQ
-915 YTQVLSEENK
+915 YTQVLSEENN
-925 WEYTWKGLP
+925 WEYTWNNLP

-955 RDAALGGDGFADYDV
+955 RDAALGDGFADYDV
-970 TNDAVKYRQTD
+970 TNDDVKYRKTG

-1020 ADEMNRPLRG
+1020 ADEKNRPLQG
-1030 AEFTLYTDAACTHLL
+1030 AEFTLYTDAACTRSLE
-1045 ATATSDENGRVE
+1045 TVTSDENGRVE
-1057 FEKQPGG
+1057 FTPQPGG

-1085 VKISGGKAT
+1085 VKIAGGKAT
-1094 ITDSTGAVITSVRN
+1094 ITNPTGAVITSVRN

-1121 DDEPLTG
+1121 DREPLPG
-1128 TKLQVTW
+1128 TKLRVTW
-1135 DKVQHPEY
+1135 DTVQRPEY
-1143 ITNTNGTVVLP
+1143 TTGTDGTVVLP
-1154 KLPNGDYTVRLMN
+1154 KLPNGNYTVRLMN

-1174 QVSVPE
+1174 PVSDP
-1180 LNAQYGEITLTTA
+1180 T
-1193 ADAWMLEKTVENEY
+1193 
-1207 LLTLRLQALYTLP
+1207 LQA
-1220 TTGGTGTAAFTAAGV
+1220 
-1235 LLMGLAAVMLC
+1235 
-1246 RKKQAE
+1246 

>member
-1 MQAASGRKTKY
+1 MYAASGRKSEY

-52 PEPTPEPTPEPIPE
+52 PEPTPEPIPE
-66 PIPEPTPEPIPQPPA
+66 PIPESTPEPPA
-81 DDTTD
+81 DD
-86 APTDDTTDDTTDD
+86 PTDDPTDDTTDD

-104 TDRATPTATAV
+104 TDRAAPTATAV
-115 AVICYAAVDGDWKQ
+115 TVTCYAAVDGGWKQ
-129 VGTVQTDKIDSDSNR
+129 VGTVQTDQIDSSGR
-144 YYVTAQELDGI
+144 YYIMAAELDGI
-155 YGGYGFSSANYSGEL
+155 YGGYGFSSAKYNGGL

-181 TLWADAAPQ
+181 TLWADALPQ

-199 PLSKQGPIYLYYL
+199 PLSTQGPIYLYYL
-212 PGNTDG
+212 PGNTAG
-218 TPSYFTGSKAKTDAE
+218 SPGYFDSSKSKTDAE

-262 VLFHGGNTTVT
+262 VLFHGEGTTVR
-273 LNKPEGVTWTAVN
+273 LNKAEGVTWTAVN
-286 GKTNETLSL
+286 GKTGATLSL
-295 PMAEVGTTVT
+295 AMTETETTVT
-305 YTITNISAPIIF
+305 YTITSISTPIIF
-317 RPRMAAGMLRYEA
+317 RPRAAAGTIRYEA
-330 MPDGWMSKLGLFEVS
+330 MPDGWMRELGHFDVS

-355 RGQVVYM
+355 RGETVYM

-370 TLLAPDI
+370 TLLPPDI
-377 DRIAVTITDAN
+377 DRIAVKITGAN
-388 NHTMFYSFAGWKVAS
+388 DHTMYYSFAGWKVAS
-403 AAGSPV
+403 AAGAPV

-415 LTADDLNAYAGS
+415 LTAEKLSEYA
-427 DGVIRLQAV
+427 DGTGTVALQAV
-436 WSGVDSQNRPNT
+436 WSGVDSRGRLNT
-448 VHFFLHKNGELKGSV
+448 VHFFLHKYGELKGSV
-463 EDGVQSELQ
+463 GDGVQPESQ

-480 STRMM
+480 GTRMM
-485 DAGKIPVT
+485 NAGAIPAD
-493 YTTTGGT
+493 YTSSGGL
-500 PLVARPNADDDAYQT
+500 PLVARPSADADAYQT
-515 NTPIRGM
+515 NATIRSM
-522 TKIPVE
+522 TKTAVE

-554 NGQVVD
+554 NDQVVD

-577 YESSDGWHIDGVLV
+577 YEPSDGWHIDGVLV

-599 TKTFAGDA
+599 TKTFAGDT
-607 AAIAQAK
+607 AAIDLAK
-614 GDFSITVS
+614 DNFTITVS
-622 HTEGSGSVTDF
+622 HTEGSSSVTDF
-633 TLLPQ
+633 TLVPR
-638 PAADVTEAGKRGYT
+638 PKNEVNEAGKLGYT
-652 DYDAAAET
+652 GYDAAAET

-670 RAYTLREENY
+670 RSYTITEAGY
-680 IPSGNWRVSNS
+680 IPSGDWRVSNS
-691 YAIRNAPE
+691 YVIRNNPNGGA
-699 GDPTGYQ
+699 TGYQ
-706 PYPKDGIV
+706 SYPEDGVV
-714 IKAVGYAD
+714 ITAVGYGD
-722 DVPDIAV
+722 DVPPTAV

-766 DGTAVTLY
+766 DGSAVTLY
-774 RRPGTTLYSMGNDP
+774 RRPGTTLYSMENDP
-788 GYTETISD
+788 GYTETIPD
-796 GTLTAGANGLF
+796 G
-807 TIRLE
+807 
-812 TGTYTLT
+812 TLT
-819 ETLPTGYY
+819 ETLPDGYY
-827 GPGTVQVTVAK
+827 GPGTVQVTVTKPAD
-838 EASGGMTYSSVAQ
+838 GPITYYSVAQ
-851 ALPTEVTTP
+851 NLPTEVTAP
-860 TGGWLKEA
+860 AGGWLKDA
-868 ESDHITI
+868 ETDHITI

-925 WEYTWKGLP
+925 WEYTWQELP

-941 AGYTLRVT
+941 ARYTLRVT

-955 RDAALGGDGFADYDV
+955 RDAALDDGFADYDV
-970 TNDAVKYRQTD
+970 TNDAVKYRKTGDQN
-981 DPDYRADHMWT
+981 YRDEHMWT

-1020 ADEMNRPLRG
+1020 ADEKDRPLQG

-1045 ATATSDENGRVE
+1045 ATATSDANGWVE

-1094 ITDSTGAVITSVRN
+1094 ITTSTGAVITSVRN
-1108 TSLLQ
+1108 ASLLQ
-1113 LTLRVLGP
+1113 LTLQVLGP

-1143 ITNTNGTVVLP
+1143 ITGTDGTVVLP
-1154 KLPNGDYTVRLMN
+1154 KLPNGNYTVRLMN

-1180 LNAQYGEITLTTA
+1180 LNAQYGTVTMTPH
-1193 ADAWMLEKTVENEY
+1193 DAWTLEKTAENTY
-1207 LLTLRLQALYTLP
+1207 RLTLRLQALYTLP

-1246 RKKQAE
+1246 RKKQVK

>member
-1 MQAASGRKTKY
+1 MYAASGRKTEY

-38 ATVAGAAEAAEAAL
+38 ATVAGAAEATETEPPAAP

-66 PIPEPTPEPIPQPPA
+66 PTPEPPA

-86 APTDDTTDDTTDD
+86 DPADDPADDPTDD

-104 TDRATPTATAV
+104 TDRAAPTATAV
-115 AVICYAAVDGDWKQ
+115 TVTCYAAVDGGWKQ
-129 VGTVQTDKIDSDSNR
+129 VGTVQTDKIDSGR

-155 YGGYGFSSANYSGEL
+155 YGEYGFSSANYSGEL

-175 DDRNAD
+175 DNNSIDK
-181 TLWADAAPQ
+181 LWADAVPQ

-199 PLSKQGPIYLYYL
+199 PLSTRGPIYLYYL
-212 PGNTDG
+212 PGNTAG
-218 TPSYFTGSKAKTDAE
+218 SPGYFDSSKSKTDAE

-239 FYTVQVEDAAHAV
+239 FYTVQVEDPTHAV
-252 YSEGTLPAPQ
+252 YDTPPAPQ
-262 VLFHGGNTTVT
+262 VLFHGEGTTVT
-273 LNKPEGVTWTAVN
+273 LNKAEGVTWTAVN
-286 GKTNETLSL
+286 GQTGATLSL
-295 PMAEVGTTVT
+295 AMTETEPAVT
-305 YTITNISAPIIF
+305 YTIDNINAPIRF
-317 RPRMAAGMLRYEA
+317 RPRAAAGMIQYEA
-330 MPDGWMSKLGLFEVS
+330 MPERWMSKLGNFDVS
-345 KQQPQQTATV
+345 RQQPQQTATV
-355 RGQVVYM
+355 RGEAVFM

-409 LPAGTV
+409 LSAGTV
-415 LTADDLNAYAGS
+415 LTAEQLNAYAGS
-427 DGVIRLQAV
+427 DGVILLQAV
-436 WSGVDSQNRPNT
+436 WSGVDSQRRPNT

-463 EDGVQSELQ
+463 EDGVKPESPD
-472 SDYTPVIY
+472 DYTPAIY

-485 DAGKIPVT
+485 NAGEIPTT
-493 YTTTGGT
+493 YTTGGT
-500 PLVARPNADDDAYQT
+500 PLVARPSADADAYQT
-515 NTPIRGM
+515 NTTIRSM
-522 TKIPVE
+522 TTTPVE

-546 ANQIEMKI
+546 ANNIQMQI
-554 NGQVVD
+554 NGQVVE

-591 AKRTRFFV
+591 AKRARFIV
-599 TKTFAGDA
+599 TKTFAGDS
-607 AAIAQAK
+607 AAIELAK
-614 GDFSITVS
+614 GNFKITVS
-622 HTEGSGSVTDF
+622 HTEGSSSVTDF

-638 PAADVTEAGKRGYT
+638 PANEVNEAGKLGYT
-652 DYDAAAET
+652 DYDAATQT

-670 RAYTLREENY
+670 RSYTITEAGY
-680 IPSGNWRVSNS
+680 IPSGSWRVSNS

-699 GDPTGYQ
+699 GGPTGYQ

-714 IKAVGYAD
+714 ITAVGYAD
-722 DVPDIAV
+722 DVQNIAV
-729 QTVALRNVYVGV
+729 QTVALRNIYVGV
-741 GTLTVNTQDSVT
+741 GTLTVNTQDAIT
-753 GNNLKNVPYRLTR
+753 GDNLRDITYRLTR

-774 RRPGTTLYSMGNDP
+774 RRPGTTQYSMEKDDP
-788 GYTETISD
+788 GYTETIPD
-796 GTLTAGANGLF
+796 GTLIAGANGLF

-838 EASGGMTYSSVAQ
+838 EASGGMTYRSVAQ
-851 ALPTEVTTP
+851 NLPTEVTTP
-860 TGGWLKEA
+860 TGGWLKHA
-868 ESDHITI
+868 DTDHITI

-915 YTQVLSEENK
+915 YTQVLSEKNN
-925 WEYTWKGLP
+925 WEYTWNNLP

-955 RDAALGGDGFADYDV
+955 RDAALGDGFADYDV
-970 TNDAVKYRQTD
+970 TNDAVKYRKTG

-1011 VRGAVTFTK
+1011 VRGAVAFTK
-1020 ADEMNRPLRG
+1020 ADEKNRPLQG
-1030 AEFTLYTDAACTHLL
+1030 AEFTLYTDAACTHPL
-1045 ATATSDENGRVE
+1045 ATATSDANGRVE

-1085 VKISGGKAT
+1085 VKIAGGKAT
-1094 ITDSTGAVITSVRN
+1094 ITTSTGAIITSVRN

-1121 DDEPLTG
+1121 EREPLPD
-1128 TKLQVTW
+1128 TKLRVTW
-1135 DKVQHPEY
+1135 DKVQHPTY
-1143 ITNTNGTVVLP
+1143 TTGTDGTVLLTA
-1154 KLPNGDYTVRLMN
+1154 LPNGNYTVRLMN

-1174 QVSVPE
+1174 PVSDPK
-1180 LNAQYGEITLTTA
+1180 LNAQYGEITLTSGD
-1193 ADAWMLEKTVENEY
+1193 DAWTLENTAENTY
-1207 LLTLRLQALYTLP
+1207 RLTLRLQALYTLP

-1246 RKKQAE
+1246 RKKQVE

>member
-1 MQAASGRKTKY
+1 MYAASGRKTEY

-38 ATVAGAAEAAEAAL
+38 ATVAGATEAAETAPPEPPAAP
-52 PEPTPEPTPEPIPE
+52 PEPTPEP
-66 PIPEPTPEPIPQPPA
+66 
-81 DDTTD
+81 
-86 APTDDTTDDTTDD
+86 

-104 TDRATPTATAV
+104 TDDTADDPADDPANDITDRAAPTATAV
-115 AVICYAAVDGDWKQ
+115 AVTCYAAVDGNWQQ

-144 YYVTAQELDGI
+144 YYVTAQELDSI
-155 YGGYGFSSANYSGEL
+155 YGVYGFSSASFNGEL

-181 TLWADAAPQ
+181 TLWADAAPK
-190 QNTDGAWQI
+190 NIDGAWRI
-199 PLSKQGPIYLYYL
+199 PLSRKGPIYLYYL
-212 PGNTDG
+212 PGNTAG
-218 TPSYFTGSKAKTDAE
+218 SPGYFDSSKSKTDAQL
-233 MLAANM
+233 LADNM
-239 FYTVQVEDAAHAV
+239 FYTITVEDAAHAV
-252 YSEGTLPAPQ
+252 YDTPPAPQ
-262 VLFHGGNTTVT
+262 VLFHGRSTTVT
-273 LNKPEGVTWTAVN
+273 LNKAEGVTWTAVN
-286 GKTNETLSL
+286 GQTGATLSL
-295 PMAEVGTTVT
+295 PMTEETAVT
-305 YTITNISAPIIF
+305 YTIENINAPIRF
-317 RPRMAAGMLRYEA
+317 RPRVAAGMLQYEA
-330 MPDGWMSKLGLFEVS
+330 MPDGWMRKLGNFDVS
-345 KQQPQQTATV
+345 RQQPQQTATV
-355 RGQVVYM
+355 WGEAVYM

-377 DRIAVTITDAN
+377 DRIAVSITDAN
-388 NHTMFYSFAGWKVAS
+388 NHTMFYSFMGWKVTSVAD
-403 AAGSPV
+403 APV
-409 LPAGTV
+409 LSAGTV
-415 LTADDLNAYAGS
+415 LTAEQLNAYAGS

-480 STRMM
+480 STRMKN
-485 DAGKIPVT
+485 AGNIPKT
-493 YTTTGGT
+493 YTDTGGP
-500 PLVARPNADDDAYQT
+500 PLVARPSASADAYQT
-515 NTPIRGM
+515 NTTIRDM
-522 TKIPVE
+522 VRTPVQ

-560 NEKLNTT
+560 NDKLNTT

-591 AKRTRFFV
+591 AKRTRFIV

-607 AAIAQAK
+607 AAIALAK
-614 GDFSITVS
+614 ENFTITVS

-633 TLLPQ
+633 TLLPR
-638 PAADVTEAGKRGYT
+638 PKNEVNEAGKLGYT
-652 DYDAAAET
+652 DYDAATQT
-660 YTWEVPAQQK
+660 YTWKVPAQQK
-670 RAYTLREENY
+670 RSYTITEAGHTL
-680 IPSGNWRVSNS
+680 PGSWRVSNS

-699 GDPTGYQ
+699 GGPTGYQ
-706 PYPKDGIV
+706 TYPKDGIV
-714 IKAVGYAD
+714 ITAVGYGD
-722 DVPDIAV
+722 DVPNTAV

-741 GTLTVNTQDSVT
+741 GTLTVNTQDAIT
-753 GNNLKNVPYRLTR
+753 GNNLRDIPYRLTR

-788 GYTETISD
+788 DYTETIPD

-827 GPGTVQVTVAK
+827 GPGTVQVTVTKPAD
-838 EASGGMTYSSVAQ
+838 GPITYYSVAQ
-851 ALPTEVTTP
+851 GLPTEVTTP
-860 TGGWLKEA
+860 TGGWLKDA
-868 ESDHITI
+868 DTDHITI

-915 YTQVLSEENK
+915 YMQVLSETNN
-925 WEYTWKGLP
+925 WEYTWNNLP

-955 RDAALGGDGFADYDV
+955 RDVALDKDGFADYDV
-970 TNDAVKYRQTD
+970 TNDAAKYRKND
-981 DPDYRADHMWT
+981 DQAYRAVHTWE

-1020 ADEMNRPLRG
+1020 ADEMNRPLQG

-1045 ATATSDENGRVE
+1045 ATATSDETGRVE
-1057 FEKQPGG
+1057 FAPQPGG
-1064 TYYLKETKAPQGHTA
+1064 TYYLKETKAPQGHTT
-1079 ENTVWT
+1079 EDTVWT
-1085 VKISGGKAT
+1085 VKIAGGKAT
-1094 ITDSTGAVITSVRN
+1094 ITTSTGAVITSVRN

-1121 DDEPLTG
+1121 EGEPLPG
-1128 TKLQVTW
+1128 TKLRVTW
-1135 DKVQHPEY
+1135 DTVQRPEY
-1143 ITNTNGTVVLP
+1143 TTGPDGTVLLP
-1154 KLPNGDYTVRLMN
+1154 KLPNGNYTVRLMN

-1174 QVSVPE
+1174 PVSVPE
-1180 LNAQYGEITLTTA
+1180 LNAQYGEIILTSPHD
-1193 ADAWMLEKTVENEY
+1193 DAWMLEKTAEGY
-1207 LLTLRLQALYTLP
+1207 RLTLQLQALYTLP

-1246 RKKQAE
+1246 RKKQVE

>member
-1 MQAASGRKTKY
+1 MQAASGRKTEY
-12 RRRRARRAS
+12 HRRRARRAS

-38 ATVAGAAEAAEAAL
+38 ATVAGAAEATETA
-52 PEPTPEPTPEPIPE
+52 PPEPIPE
-66 PIPEPTPEPIPQPPA
+66 PIPEPTPEPAPEPAPESTPEPPA
-81 DDTTD
+81 
-86 APTDDTTDDTTDD
+86 DDTTDD

-104 TDRATPTATAV
+104 TDRAVPTATAV
-115 AVICYAAVDGDWKQ
+115 AVTCYAAVDGDWQQ
-129 VGTVQTDKIDSDSNR
+129 VGTVQTDQTDSSGR
-144 YYVTAQELDGI
+144 YYITAQELDGI

-175 DDRNAD
+175 DNNSIDK
-181 TLWADAAPQ
+181 LWADAAPQ

-199 PLSKQGPIYLYYL
+199 PLSTRGPIYLYYL
-212 PGNTDG
+212 PGNTAG
-218 TPSYFTGSKAKTDAE
+218 SLGYFDSSKSKTDAQL
-233 MLAANM
+233 LADNM
-239 FYTVQVEDAAHAV
+239 FYTITVEDAAHAV
-252 YSEGTLPAPQ
+252 YDTPPAPQ
-262 VLFHGGNTTVT
+262 VLFHGGSTTVT
-273 LNKPEGVTWTAVN
+273 LDKAEGVTWTAVN
-286 GKTNETLSL
+286 DQTGATLSL
-295 PMAEVGTTVT
+295 AMTEAGTTVT
-305 YTITNISAPIIF
+305 YTITSISTPIIF
-317 RPRMAAGMLRYEA
+317 RPRAAAGMLRYEA
-330 MPDGWMSKLGLFEVS
+330 MPDGWRSQLGLFEVS

-355 RGQVVYM
+355 IGQAVYM

-377 DRIAVTITDAN
+377 DRIAVKITGAN
-388 NHTMFYSFAGWKVAS
+388 DHTMFYSFAGWKVAS
-403 AAGSPV
+403 AAGAPV
-409 LPAGTV
+409 LPARTV
-415 LTADDLNAYAGS
+415 LTAEQLNTYAGS
-427 DGVIRLQAV
+427 DGVILLQAV
-436 WSGVDSQNRPNT
+436 WSGVDSRGRLNT
-448 VHFFLHKNGELKGSV
+448 VHFFLHKYGELKGSV
-463 EDGVQSELQ
+463 GDGVQPESQ

-485 DAGKIPVT
+485 NAGEIPTT
-493 YTTTGGT
+493 YTGGT

-515 NTPIRGM
+515 NTTIRDM
-522 TKIPVE
+522 VRTPVH

-560 NEKLNTT
+560 NDKLNTT

-591 AKRTRFFV
+591 AKRTRFIV

-607 AAIAQAK
+607 TAIALAK
-614 GDFSITVS
+614 DNFTITVS

-638 PAADVTEAGKRGYT
+638 PDADVNGTDKLGYT
-652 DYDAAAET
+652 GYDAATET

-670 RAYTLREENY
+670 RSYTITEAGHTL
-680 IPSGNWRVSNS
+680 PGSWRVSNS
-691 YAIRNAPE
+691 YVIRNSPE
-699 GDPTGYQ
+699 GGPTDYQ
-706 PYPKDGIV
+706 LYPEAGIK
-714 IKAVGYAD
+714 ITAVGYAD
-722 DVPDIAV
+722 DVPNIAV

-753 GNNLKNVPYRLTR
+753 GNNLRDIPYRLTR

-774 RRPGTTLYSMGNDP
+774 RRPGTTLYSMEKDDP

-827 GPGTVQVTVAK
+827 GPGTVQVTVTKPTADTI
-838 EASGGMTYSSVAQ
+838 TYHSVAQ

-860 TGGWLKEA
+860 TGGWLKYA
-868 ESDHITI
+868 DTDHITI
-875 LNVPRMLISVTARSS
+875 LNVPRMLISVMARSS

-925 WEYTWKGLP
+925 WEYTWQELP

-955 RDAALGGDGFADYDV
+955 RDATPDKDGFADYDV
-970 TNDAVKYRQTD
+970 TNDAVKYRKTG
-981 DPDYRADHMWT
+981 DPAYRADHMWT

-1020 ADEMNRPLRG
+1020 EDEMNRPLQG
-1030 AEFTLYTDAACTHLL
+1030 AEFTLYTDAACTRPL

-1064 TYYLKETKAPQGHTA
+1064 TYYLKETAAPTGHTA

-1094 ITDSTGAVITSVRN
+1094 ITTSTGAVITSVRN

-1121 DDEPLTG
+1121 DREPLPG

-1135 DKVQHPEY
+1135 DKVQLPEY
-1143 ITNTNGTVVLP
+1143 TTGTDGTVVLP
-1154 KLPNGDYTVRLMN
+1154 KLPSGNYTVRLMN

-1174 QVSVPE
+1174 PVSVPT
-1180 LNAQYGEITLTTA
+1180 LQAQYGEITLTSGD
-1193 ADAWMLEKTVENEY
+1193 DAWTLEETAENTY
-1207 LLTLRLQALYTLP
+1207 RLTLRLQALYTLP
-1220 TTGGTGTAAFTAAGV
+1220 TTGGTGTAAFTAAGA

>member
-1 MQAASGRKTKY
+1 MYAASGRKTEY

-38 ATVAGAAEAAEAAL
+38 ATVAGAAEAAETAPSEPPAAP
-52 PEPTPEPTPEPIPE
+52 PEPTPEPTPEP
-66 PIPEPTPEPIPQPPA
+66 PA

-86 APTDDTTDDTTDD
+86 DPTDDTTDDPTDDTTDD

-104 TDRATPTATAV
+104 TDRAAPTATAV
-115 AVICYAAVDGDWKQ
+115 TVTCYAAVDGGWQ
-129 VGTVQTDKIDSDSNR
+129 PVGTVQTDKIDSDSNR

-155 YGGYGFSSANYSGEL
+155 YGGYGFSSAEYKGEL

-175 DDRNAD
+175 DNNSIN
-181 TLWADAAPQ
+181 TLWADAAPK
-190 QNTDGAWQI
+190 NTDGAWRI
-199 PLSKQGPIYLYYL
+199 LLSRQGPIYLYYL
-212 PGNTDG
+212 PANAAG
-218 TPSYFTGSKAKTDAE
+218 TSSYFTGSKPKTDAQL
-233 MLAANM
+233 LADNM
-239 FYTVQVEDAAHAV
+239 FYTITVEDAAHAV
-252 YSEGTLPAPQ
+252 YDTPPAPQ
-262 VLFHGGNTTVT
+262 VLFHGGSTIVT
-273 LNKPEGVTWTAVN
+273 LNKAEGVTWTAVN
-286 GKTNETLSL
+286 GQTGATLSL
-295 PMAEVGTTVT
+295 PMTEETAVT
-305 YTITNISAPIIF
+305 FTIENIAAPILF
-317 RPRMAAGMLRYEA
+317 RPRVAAGMIQYEA
-330 MPDGWMSKLGLFEVS
+330 MPDGWMSKLGHFDVS
-345 KQQPQQTATV
+345 RQQPQQTATV
-355 RGQVVYM
+355 RGEAVYM

-377 DRIAVTITDAN
+377 DRIAVSITGAN

-403 AAGSPV
+403 AADAPV
-409 LPAGTV
+409 LSAGTV

-427 DGVIRLQAV
+427 DGVILLQAV
-436 WSGVDSQNRPNT
+436 WSGVDSHNRPNT

-463 EDGVQSELQ
+463 EDGVKPESPN
-472 SDYTPVIY
+472 DYTPAIY

-485 DAGKIPVT
+485 NAGAIPAD
-493 YTTTGGT
+493 YTNQGGT
-500 PLVARPNADDDAYQT
+500 PLVARPNADADAYQT
-515 NTPIRGM
+515 NTTIRDM
-522 TKIPVE
+522 VRTPVR

-591 AKRTRFFV
+591 AKRARFIV

-607 AAIAQAK
+607 AAIALAK
-614 GDFSITVS
+614 KDFTITVS
-622 HTEGSGSVTDF
+622 HTEGSSSVTDF

-638 PAADVTEAGKRGYT
+638 PDADVNEAGKRGYT
-652 DYDAAAET
+652 DYDAATQT

-670 RAYTLREENY
+670 RSYTITEAGY

-699 GDPTGYQ
+699 GGPTGYQ
-706 PYPKDGIV
+706 PYPEAGIK
-714 IKAVGYAD
+714 ITAVGYAD
-722 DVPDIAV
+722 DVQNIAV

-741 GTLTVNTQDSVT
+741 GTLTVNTQDAIT
-753 GNNLKNVPYRLTR
+753 GDNLRDIPYRLTR
-766 DGTAVTLY
+766 DGSAVTLY
-774 RRPGTTLYSMGNDP
+774 RRPGTTLYSMEKDDP

-851 ALPTEVTTP
+851 NLPTEVTTP
-860 TGGWLKEA
+860 TGGWLKHA
-868 ESDHITI
+868 DTDHITI

-925 WEYTWKGLP
+925 WKYTWQELP

-970 TNDAVKYRQTD
+970 TNDAVKYRKTG
-981 DPDYRADHMWT
+981 DPDYRDEHMWE

-1020 ADEMNRPLRG
+1020 ADEKDRPLQG

-1045 ATATSDENGRVE
+1045 ETVTSDETGRVE
-1057 FEKQPGG
+1057 FTPQPGG

-1079 ENTVWT
+1079 EDTVWT
-1085 VKISGGKAT
+1085 VKIAGGKAT
-1094 ITDSTGAVITSVRN
+1094 ITTSTGAVVTSVRN

-1113 LTLRVLGP
+1113 LTLRVLDPEG
-1121 DDEPLTG
+1121 EPLPDTQ
-1128 TKLQVTW
+1128 LRVTW

-1143 ITNTNGTVVLP
+1143 TTGPDGTVVLP
-1154 KLPNGDYTVRLMN
+1154 KLPNGNYTVRLMN

-1174 QVSVPE
+1174 PVSIPT
-1180 LNAQYGEITLTTA
+1180 LQAQYGEITLTSGD
-1193 ADAWMLEKTVENEY
+1193 DAWTLEETAEGY
-1207 LLTLRLQALYTLP
+1207 RLTLQLQALYTLP
-1220 TTGGTGTAAFTAAGV
+1220 TTGGTGTAAFTAAGA

-1246 RKKQAE
+1246 RKKQVE

>member
-1 MQAASGRKTKY
+1 MT
-12 RRRRARRAS
+12 
-21 ALMVVLA
+21 
-28 LLFTMVPTGF
+28 
-38 ATVAGAAEAAEAAL
+38 
-52 PEPTPEPTPEPIPE
+52 
-66 PIPEPTPEPIPQPPA
+66 
-81 DDTTD
+81 
-86 APTDDTTDDTTDD
+86 
-99 PADDI
+99 
-104 TDRATPTATAV
+104 
-115 AVICYAAVDGDWKQ
+115 CYVAVDGDWQ
-129 VGTVQTDKIDSDSNR
+129 QAGTVQTDQIDSDSTR
-144 YYVTAQELDGI
+144 YYIMAAELDGI
-155 YGGYGFSSANYSGEL
+155 YGGYGFSSAEYKGEL

-175 DDRNAD
+175 DNNSIN
-181 TLWADAAPQ
+181 TLWADAVPK
-190 QNTDGAWQI
+190 NIDGAWQI
-199 PLSKQGPIYLYYL
+199 PLSRKGPIYLYYL
-212 PGNTDG
+212 PANATG
-218 TPSYFTGSKAKTDAE
+218 TQSYFTGSKPKTDAQL
-233 MLAANM
+233 LAANM
-239 FYTVQVEDAAHAV
+239 FYTITVEDAAHAV
-252 YSEGTLPAPQ
+252 YDTPPLPQ
-262 VLFHGGNTTVT
+262 VLFHGGSTTVT
-273 LNKPEGVTWTAVN
+273 LNKAEGVTWEAVN

-295 PMAEVGTTVT
+295 ASTETETTVT
-305 YTITNISAPIIF
+305 YAIGNIAAPIRF
-317 RPRMAAGMLRYEA
+317 RPRVAAGMLRYEA
-330 MPDGWMSKLGLFEVS
+330 MPEGWMSKLGNFNVS
-345 KQQPQQTATV
+345 QQQAQQTATV
-355 RGQVVYM
+355 RGETVYM

-370 TLLAPDI
+370 TLLPPDI

-388 NHTMFYSFAGWKVAS
+388 NHTMFYSFMGWKVTS

-415 LTADDLNAYAGS
+415 LTAEKLSEYA
-427 DGVIRLQAV
+427 DGTGTVTLQAV
-436 WSGVDSQNRPNT
+436 WSGVDSQGRPNT

-485 DAGKIPVT
+485 NAGNIPTT
-493 YTTTGGT
+493 YTVTGGT

-515 NTPIRGM
+515 NTTIRGM
-522 TKIPVE
+522 TKTAVE

-554 NGQVVD
+554 NGQAVD
-560 NEKLNTT
+560 NDKLNTT

-577 YESSDGWHIDGVLV
+577 YEPSDGWHIDGVLV

-599 TKTFAGDA
+599 TKTFAGDT
-607 AAIAQAK
+607 AAIALAK
-614 GDFSITVS
+614 KDFSITVS

-633 TLLPQ
+633 TLVPR
-638 PAADVTEAGKRGYT
+638 PKNEVNEAGKLGYT
-652 DYDAAAET
+652 GYDAAAET

-670 RAYTLREENY
+670 RSYTITEAGH
-680 IPSGNWRVSNS
+680 IPSGSWRVSNS
-691 YAIRNAPE
+691 YAIRNNPD
-699 GDPTGYQ
+699 GGPTGYQ
-706 PYPKDGIV
+706 SYPAAGIV
-714 IKAVGYAD
+714 ITAVGYGD
-722 DVPDIAV
+722 DVPPTAV

-741 GTLTVNTQDSVT
+741 GTLTVNTQDAIT
-753 GNNLKNVPYRLTR
+753 GDNLRDIPYRLTR

-774 RRPGTTLYSMGNDP
+774 RRPGTTLYSMINDTD
-788 GYTETISD
+788 YTETIPD

-851 ALPTEVTTP
+851 ALPTEVTAP
-860 TGGWLKEA
+860 TGGWLKDA
-868 ESDHITI
+868 KTDHITI

-902 QLWCDGTPVPGDQ
+902 QLWCDGTMVPGDQ

-925 WEYTWKGLP
+925 WEYTWQELP

-949 KIGNTY
+949 KIGNTH
-955 RDAALGGDGFADYDV
+955 RDATLDDGFADYDV
-970 TNDAVKYRQTD
+970 TNDAVKYRKTG
-981 DPDYRADHMWT
+981 DPAYRADHMWT

-1020 ADEMNRPLRG
+1020 ADEMNRPLQG
-1030 AEFTLYTDAACTHLL
+1030 AEFTLYTDAACTYLL
-1045 ATATSDENGRVE
+1045 ATATSDANGRVE

-1094 ITDSTGAVITSVRN
+1094 ITTPTGAVITSVRN
-1108 TSLLQ
+1108 ASLLR

-1121 DDEPLTG
+1121 EGEPLPDTQ
-1128 TKLQVTW
+1128 LRVTW
-1135 DKVQHPEY
+1135 DTVQRPEY
-1143 ITNTNGTVVLP
+1143 TTGTDGTVVLP
-1154 KLPNGDYTVRLMN
+1154 KLPNGNYTVRLMN

-1180 LNAQYGEITLTTA
+1180 LNAQYGTVTMTPH
-1193 ADAWMLEKTVENEY
+1193 DAWTLEETAEGY
-1207 LLTLRLQALYTLP
+1207 RLTLRLQALYTLP

-1235 LLMGLAAVMLC
+1235 LLMGLAAAMLC
-1246 RKKQAE
+1246 RKKQVEQATPPLRSRKQ

>member
-1 MQAASGRKTKY
+1 MYAASGRKTEY

-38 ATVAGAAEAAEAAL
+38 ATVAGAAEATETAPSEPPAA
-52 PEPTPEPTPEPIPE
+52 PPE
-66 PIPEPTPEPIPQPPA
+66 PIPEPTPEPPA

-86 APTDDTTDDTTDD
+86 DISDDPADD

-104 TDRATPTATAV
+104 TDRAAPTATAV
-115 AVICYAAVDGDWKQ
+115 AVTCYAAVDGDWQQ
-129 VGTVQTDKIDSDSNR
+129 VGTVQTDKIDSDSTR
-144 YYVTAQELDGI
+144 YYIMAAELDGI
-155 YGGYGFSSANYSGEL
+155 YGGYGFSSAEYKGER

-181 TLWADAAPQ
+181 TLWANAAPQ
-190 QNTDGAWQI
+190 QNTDGAWRI
-199 PLSKQGPIYLYYL
+199 PLSTRGPIYLYYL
-212 PGNTDG
+212 PGNTAG
-218 TPSYFTGSKAKTDAE
+218 SPGYFDSSKSKTDAQL
-233 MLAANM
+233 LADNM
-239 FYTVQVEDAAHAV
+239 FYTITVEDPAHAV
-252 YSEGTLPAPQ
+252 YDAPPPQQ
-262 VLFHGGNTTVT
+262 VLFHGGSTTVT
-273 LNKPEGVTWTAVN
+273 LNKAEGVTWTAVN

-295 PMAEVGTTVT
+295 PMDEAGTT
-305 YTITNISAPIIF
+305 YTITDISTPIIF
-317 RPRMAAGMLRYEA
+317 RPRAAAGMIQYEA
-330 MPDGWMSKLGLFEVS
+330 MPERWMSKLGNFDVS
-345 KQQPQQTATV
+345 RQQPQQTATV
-355 RGQVVYM
+355 RGEAVFM

-415 LTADDLNAYAGS
+415 LTAEQLNAYAGS
-427 DGVIRLQAV
+427 DGVILLQAV
-436 WSGVDSQNRPNT
+436 WSGVDSQRRPNT

-463 EDGVQSELQ
+463 EDGVKPESPN
-472 SDYTPVIY
+472 DYTPAIY

-485 DAGKIPVT
+485 NAGEIPTT
-493 YTTTGGT
+493 YTTGGT
-500 PLVARPNADDDAYQT
+500 PLVARPSADADAYQT
-515 NTPIRGM
+515 DITIRDMVRTPVR
-522 TKIPVE
+522 

-546 ANQIEMKI
+546 ANHIQMQI
-554 NGQVVD
+554 NGQVVEND
-560 NEKLNTT
+560 KLNTT

-591 AKRTRFFV
+591 AKRSRFIV
-599 TKTFAGDA
+599 TKTFAGDT
-607 AAIAQAK
+607 AAIDLAK
-614 GDFSITVS
+614 KDFTITVS
-622 HTEGSGSVTDF
+622 HTEGSSSVTDF

-638 PAADVTEAGKRGYT
+638 PANEVNEAGKLGYT
-652 DYDAAAET
+652 GYDAATQT

-670 RAYTLREENY
+670 RSYTITEAGY
-680 IPSGNWRVSNS
+680 IPSGSWRVSNS

-699 GDPTGYQ
+699 GGPTGYQ

-714 IKAVGYAD
+714 ITAVGYAD
-722 DVPDIAV
+722 DVQNIAV
-729 QTVALRNVYVGV
+729 QTVALRNIYVGV
-741 GTLTVNTQDSVT
+741 GTLTVNTQDAIT
-753 GNNLKNVPYRLTR
+753 GDNLRDITYRLTR

-774 RRPGTTLYSMGNDP
+774 RRPGTTQYSMEKDDP

-827 GPGTVQVTVAK
+827 GPGTVQVTVTKPADGPITYHS
-838 EASGGMTYSSVAQ
+838 EAQ
-851 ALPTEVTTP
+851 NLPTEVTAP
-860 TGGWLKEA
+860 AGGWLKDA
-868 ESDHITI
+868 ETDHITI

-915 YTQVLSEENK
+915 YTQVLSEENN
-925 WEYTWKGLP
+925 WEYTWNNLP

-955 RDAALGGDGFADYDV
+955 RDAALGDGFADYDV
-970 TNDAVKYRQTD
+970 TNDTVKYRKNSD
-981 DPDYRADHMWT
+981 SAYRNEHMWE

-1020 ADEMNRPLRG
+1020 ADEKDRPLQG
-1030 AEFTLYTDAACTHLL
+1030 AEFTLYTDAACTHPL
-1045 ATATSDENGRVE
+1045 ATATSDANGRVE
-1057 FEKQPGG
+1057 FAPQPGG
-1064 TYYLKETKAPQGHTA
+1064 TYYLKETKAPNGHTA

-1085 VKISGGKAT
+1085 VKIAGGKAT
-1094 ITDSTGAVITSVRN
+1094 ITDPKGAVITSVRN

-1121 DDEPLTG
+1121 DGESLPG
-1128 TKLQVTW
+1128 TKLQVKWNTA
-1135 DKVQHPEY
+1135 QYPEY
-1143 ITNTNGTVVLP
+1143 TTDTDGTVVLP
-1154 KLPNGDYTVRLMN
+1154 KLPNGNYTVRLMN

-1174 QVSVPE
+1174 QVSVPT
-1180 LNAQYGEITLTTA
+1180 LNAQYGEITLTSPHD
-1193 ADAWMLEKTVENEY
+1193 DAWKLEKTAENTY
-1207 LLTLRLQALYTLP
+1207 RLTLRLQALYTLP
-1220 TTGGTGTAAFTAAGV
+1220 TTGGTGTAAFTAAGA
-1235 LLMGLAAVMLC
+1235 LLMGLAAAMLC
-1246 RKKQAE
+1246 RKKQVE

>member
-1 MQAASGRKTKY
+1 MYAASGRKTEY

-38 ATVAGAAEAAEAAL
+38 ATVAGATEATETAPSEPPAA
-52 PEPTPEPTPEPIPE
+52 PPEPTPEPIPE
-66 PIPEPTPEPIPQPPA
+66 PIPEPPA
-81 DDTTD
+81 DD
-86 APTDDTTDDTTDD
+86 PTDDPTDDISDD

-104 TDRATPTATAV
+104 TDRAAPTATAV
-115 AVICYAAVDGDWKQ
+115 TVSCYAAVDGNWQQ
-129 VGTVQTDKIDSDSNR
+129 VGTVQTDKIDSSGR
-144 YYVTAQELDGI
+144 YYIMAAELDGI

-181 TLWADAAPQ
+181 TLWADAAPK
-190 QNTDGAWQI
+190 NTDGAWRI
-199 PLSKQGPIYLYYL
+199 PLSTRGPIYLYYL

-218 TPSYFTGSKAKTDAE
+218 TPSYFTGSKPKTDAQL
-233 MLAANM
+233 LADNM
-239 FYTVQVEDAAHAV
+239 FYTITVEDAAHAV
-252 YSEGTLPAPQ
+252 YDTPPVPQ
-262 VLFHGGNTTVT
+262 VLFHGGSTTVT
-273 LNKPEGVTWTAVN
+273 LDKAEGVTWEAVN
-286 GKTNETLSL
+286 GQTGATLSL
-295 PMAEVGTTVT
+295 PMTEETAVT
-305 YTITNISAPIIF
+305 YTIENINAPIRF
-317 RPRMAAGMLRYEA
+317 RPRAAAGMLRYEA
-330 MPDGWMSKLGLFEVS
+330 MPERWMRKLGNFDVS
-345 KQQPQQTATV
+345 RQQPQQTATV
-355 RGQVVYM
+355 WGEAVYM

-370 TLLAPDI
+370 TLLPPDI
-377 DRIAVTITDAN
+377 DRIAVSITDAN
-388 NHTMFYSFAGWKVAS
+388 NHTMYYSFMGWKVAS

-409 LPAGTV
+409 LPARKV

-427 DGVIRLQAV
+427 DGVILLQAV
-436 WSGVDSQNRPNT
+436 WSGVDSQRRPNT

-463 EDGVQSELQ
+463 EDGVKPESPN
-472 SDYTPVIY
+472 DYTPAIY

-485 DAGKIPVT
+485 NAGEIPTT
-493 YTTTGGT
+493 YTTGGT
-500 PLVARPNADDDAYQT
+500 PLVARPNADADAYQT
-515 NTPIRGM
+515 NTTIRGM
-522 TKIPVE
+522 TTTPVE

-546 ANQIEMKI
+546 ANHIQMQI

-591 AKRTRFFV
+591 AKRSRFIV

-607 AAIAQAK
+607 AAIALAK
-614 GDFSITVS
+614 KDFTITVS

-633 TLLPQ
+633 TLLPR
-638 PAADVTEAGKRGYT
+638 PKNEVNEAGKLGYT
-652 DYDAAAET
+652 GYDAATET

-670 RAYTLREENY
+670 RSYTITEAGHTL
-680 IPSGNWRVSNS
+680 SGSWRVSNS

-699 GDPTGYQ
+699 GGPTDYQ
-706 PYPKDGIV
+706 LYPEAGIK
-714 IKAVGYAD
+714 ITAVGYAD
-722 DVPDIAV
+722 DVPNIAV

-741 GTLTVNTQDSVT
+741 GTLTVNTQDAIT
-753 GNNLKNVPYRLTR
+753 GDNLRDIPYRLTR

-788 GYTETISD
+788 DYTETIPD
-796 GTLTAGANGLF
+796 GTLTAGANGMF

-827 GPGTVQVTVAK
+827 GPGTVQVTVTK
-838 EASGGMTYSSVAQ
+838 PTDGPITYYSVAQ
-851 ALPTEVTTP
+851 NPPTEVTAP

-868 ESDHITI
+868 DTDHITI

-902 QLWCDGTPVPGDQ
+902 QLWCDGTMVPGDQ

-925 WEYTWKGLP
+925 WEYTWEGLP

-941 AGYTLRVT
+941 ARYTLRVT

-970 TNDAVKYRQTD
+970 TNDAVKYRKTG
-981 DPDYRADHMWT
+981 DPDYWADHMWT

-1020 ADEMNRPLRG
+1020 ADEMNRPLQG
-1030 AEFTLYTDAACTHLL
+1030 AEFTLYTDAACTHPLD
-1045 ATATSDENGRVE
+1045 TATSDEDGEVR
-1057 FEKQPGG
+1057 FTPQPGG
-1064 TYYLKETKAPQGHTA
+1064 TYYLKETKAPNGHTA

-1094 ITDSTGAVITSVRN
+1094 ITDPKGAVITSVRN

-1121 DDEPLTG
+1121 DGEPLPD
-1128 TKLQVTW
+1128 TKLRVTW
-1135 DKVQHPEY
+1135 ETVQYPEY
-1143 ITNTNGTVVLP
+1143 TTNTNGTKLLSN
-1154 KLPNGDYTVRLMN
+1154 LPNGNYTVRLMN

-1174 QVSVPE
+1174 PVSVPE
-1180 LNAQYGEITLTTA
+1180 LNAQYGTVTMTPH
-1193 ADAWMLEKTVENEY
+1193 DAWTLENTAENTY
-1207 LLTLRLQALYTLP
+1207 RLTLRLQALYTLP

-1246 RKKQAE
+1246 RKKQVE

>member
-1 MQAASGRKTKY
+1 MQAASGRKTEY

-38 ATVAGAAEAAEAAL
+38 ATVAGAAEAAEAT
-52 PEPTPEPTPEPIPE
+52 PSEPPSAPPEPIPE
-66 PIPEPTPEPIPQPPA
+66 PIPEPPA

-86 APTDDTTDDTTDD
+86 DPTDDTTDD

-104 TDRATPTATAV
+104 TDRAAPTATAV
-115 AVICYAAVDGDWKQ
+115 AVICYAAVDGGWKQ
-129 VGTVQTDKIDSDSNR
+129 VGTVQADQIDSSGR
-144 YYVTAQELDGI
+144 YYIMAAELDGI
-155 YGGYGFSSANYSGEL
+155 YGEYGFSSANYSGEL

-181 TLWADAAPQ
+181 TLWADALPQ

-199 PLSKQGPIYLYYL
+199 PLSTQGPIYLYYL
-212 PGNTDG
+212 PGNTAG
-218 TPSYFTGSKAKTDAE
+218 SPGYFNSSKPKTDAQL
-233 MLAANM
+233 LAANM
-239 FYTVQVEDAAHAV
+239 FYTITVEDAAHAV
-252 YSEGTLPAPQ
+252 YDTPPVPQ
-262 VLFHGGNTTVT
+262 VLFHGGSTTVT
-273 LNKPEGVTWTAVN
+273 LNKVEGVTWTAVN

-295 PMAEVGTTVT
+295 PMDEAGTT
-305 YTITNISAPIIF
+305 YTITDISTPIIF
-317 RPRMAAGMLRYEA
+317 RPRVAAGMLQYEA
-330 MPDGWMSKLGLFEVS
+330 MPDGWRSKLGNFEVS
-345 KQQPQQTATV
+345 RQQPQQTATV
-355 RGQVVYM
+355 RGETVYM

-370 TLLAPDI
+370 TLLPPDI

-409 LPAGTV
+409 LSAGTV
-415 LTADDLNAYAGS
+415 LTAEQLNAYAGS

-436 WSGVDSQNRPNT
+436 WSGVDSQRRPNT

-463 EDGVQSELQ
+463 EDGVKPESQR
-472 SDYTPVIY
+472 DYTPAIY

-485 DAGKIPVT
+485 NAGKIPVT
-493 YTTTGGT
+493 YTGGT

-515 NTPIRGM
+515 NTTIRGM

-546 ANQIEMKI
+546 ANKIEMKI

-560 NEKLNTT
+560 NDKLNTT

-591 AKRTRFFV
+591 AKRTRFIV
-599 TKTFAGDA
+599 TKTFAGDS
-607 AAIAQAK
+607 AAIELAK
-614 GDFSITVS
+614 ENFTITVS

-652 DYDAAAET
+652 DYDAATQT

-670 RAYTLREENY
+670 RSYTITETGHTL
-680 IPSGNWRVSNS
+680 SGSWRVSNS
-691 YAIRNAPE
+691 YVIRNAPE
-699 GDPTGYQ
+699 GGPTDYQ
-706 PYPKDGIV
+706 LYPEAGIK
-714 IKAVGYAD
+714 ITAVGYGD
-722 DVPDIAV
+722 DVPPTAV

-741 GTLTVNTQDSVT
+741 GTLTVNTQDAIT
-753 GNNLKNVPYRLTR
+753 GDNLRDIPYRLTR

-774 RRPGTTLYSMGNDP
+774 RRPGTTLYSMEKDDP

-827 GPGTVQVTVAK
+827 GPGTVQVTVTKPAD
-838 EASGGMTYSSVAQ
+838 GPITYYSVAQ
-851 ALPTEVTTP
+851 NLPTEVTAP
-860 TGGWLKEA
+860 TGGWLKDA
-868 ESDHITI
+868 KTDHITI

-925 WEYTWKGLP
+925 WEYIWQELP

-949 KIGNTY
+949 KIGNTH
-955 RDAALGGDGFADYDV
+955 RDATLDDGFADYDV
-970 TNDAVKYRQTD
+970 TNDAVKYRQTG

-992 EDGVQ
+992 EAGVQ

-1020 ADEMNRPLRG
+1020 ADEMNRPLQG

-1045 ATATSDENGRVE
+1045 ATATSDETGRVQ

-1085 VKISGGKAT
+1085 VKIAGGKAT
-1094 ITDSTGAVITSVRN
+1094 ITTSTGAVITSVRN
-1108 TSLLQ
+1108 ASLLQ

-1121 DDEPLTG
+1121 DGESLPG
-1128 TKLQVTW
+1128 TKLRVTW
-1135 DKVQHPEY
+1135 DTVQRPEY
-1143 ITNTNGTVVLP
+1143 TTGTDGTVVLP
-1154 KLPNGDYTVRLMN
+1154 KLPNGNYTVRLMN

-1180 LNAQYGEITLTTA
+1180 LNAQYGEIILTSGD
-1193 ADAWMLEKTVENEY
+1193 DAWKLEETAENTY
-1207 LLTLRLQALYTLP
+1207 RLTLRLQALYTLP

-1235 LLMGLAAVMLC
+1235 LLMGLAAVILC
-1246 RKKQAE
+1246 RKKQVE

>member
-1 MQAASGRKTKY
+1 MYAASGRKTEY

-38 ATVAGAAEAAEAAL
+38 ATVAGAAEATETAL
-52 PEPTPEPTPEPIPE
+52 SEPPTAPPEPTPEPTPEP
-66 PIPEPTPEPIPQPPA
+66 PA
-81 DDTTD
+81 DDP
-86 APTDDTTDDTTDD
+86 ADDTTDDTTDD

-104 TDRATPTATAV
+104 TDRAAPTATAV
-115 AVICYAAVDGDWKQ
+115 AVTCYAAVDGDWKQ

-144 YYVTAQELDGI
+144 YYVTAQELDDI

-175 DDRNAD
+175 DNNSIDK
-181 TLWADAAPQ
+181 LWADAAPQ

-199 PLSKQGPIYLYYL
+199 PLSTRGPIYLYYL
-212 PGNTDG
+212 PANETG
-218 TPSYFTGSKAKTDAE
+218 TPSYFTGSKAKTDAQL
-233 MLAANM
+233 LADNM
-239 FYTVQVEDAAHAV
+239 FYTITVEDAAHAV
-252 YSEGTLPAPQ
+252 YDTPPVPQ
-262 VLFHGGNTTVT
+262 VLFHGGSTTVT
-273 LNKPEGVTWTAVN
+273 LDKAEGVTWEAVN
-286 GKTNETLSL
+286 GQTGATLSL
-295 PMAEVGTTVT
+295 ASTETETTVT
-305 YTITNISAPIIF
+305 YTITSISTPIIF
-317 RPRMAAGMLRYEA
+317 RPRAAAGMLRYEA
-330 MPDGWMSKLGLFEVS
+330 MPDGWMRELGHFEVS

-355 RGQVVYM
+355 RGEAVYM

-388 NHTMFYSFAGWKVAS
+388 NHTMFYSFAGWKVTS
-403 AAGSPV
+403 AADAPV
-409 LPAGTV
+409 LSAGTV
-415 LTADDLNAYAGS
+415 LTAEQLNAYAGG

-463 EDGVQSELQ
+463 EDGVKPESPN
-472 SDYTPVIY
+472 DYTPAIY
-480 STRMM
+480 STRMKN
-485 DAGKIPVT
+485 AGEIPVT
-493 YTTTGGT
+493 YTGGT

-515 NTPIRGM
+515 NTTIRGM
-522 TKIPVE
+522 TTTPVK

-554 NGQVVD
+554 NDQVVD
-560 NEKLNTT
+560 NDKLNTT

-591 AKRTRFFV
+591 AKRTRFIV
-599 TKTFAGDA
+599 TKTFAGDT
-607 AAIAQAK
+607 AAIDLVK
-614 GDFSITVS
+614 GNFTITVS
-622 HTEGSGSVTDF
+622 HTEGSGGVTDF

-638 PAADVTEAGKRGYT
+638 PDADVNEAGKRGYT
-652 DYDAAAET
+652 DYDAATKT

-670 RAYTLREENY
+670 RSYTITEAGH
-680 IPSGNWRVSNS
+680 IPSGSWRVSNS
-691 YAIRNAPE
+691 YVIRNSPE
-699 GDPTGYQ
+699 GGPTDYQ
-706 PYPKDGIV
+706 LYPEAGIK
-714 IKAVGYAD
+714 ITAVGYAD
-722 DVPDIAV
+722 DVPNIAV

-741 GTLTVNTQDSVT
+741 GTLTVNTQDAIT
-753 GNNLKNVPYRLTR
+753 GDNLRDITYRLTR
-766 DGTAVTLY
+766 ADGTAVTLY

-788 GYTETISD
+788 GYTETIPN

-827 GPGTVQVTVAK
+827 GPGTVQVQVTVTK
-838 EASGGMTYSSVAQ
+838 EASGGMTYHSVAQ
-851 ALPTEVTTP
+851 NLPTEVTAP
-860 TGGWLKEA
+860 AGGWLKDPK
-868 ESDHITI
+868 SDHITI

-902 QLWCDGTPVPGDQ
+902 QLWCDDTPVPGDQ
-915 YTQVLSEENK
+915 YTQELSEKNK
-925 WEYTWKGLP
+925 WEYTWAGLP

-955 RDAALGGDGFADYDV
+955 RDATPDKDGFADYDV
-970 TNDAVKYRQTD
+970 TNDDVKYRKNS

-1020 ADEMNRPLRG
+1020 ADEKDRPLQG
-1030 AEFTLYTDAACTHLL
+1030 AEFTLYTDAACTNPL
-1045 ATATSDENGRVE
+1045 ATATSDANGRVE

-1094 ITDSTGAVITSVRN
+1094 ITTPKGTVITSVRN

-1113 LTLRVLGP
+1113 LTLQVLGP
-1121 DDEPLTG
+1121 EGEPLPG

-1143 ITNTNGTVVLP
+1143 TTNTNGKVVLP
-1154 KLPNGDYTVRLMN
+1154 ELPNGDYTVRLMN

-1174 QVSVPE
+1174 PVSDPK
-1180 LNAQYGEITLTTA
+1180 LNAQYGEITLTSPHD
-1193 ADAWMLEKTVENEY
+1193 DAWTLEKTAENTY

-1246 RKKQAE
+1246 RKKQVE

>member
-1 MQAASGRKTKY
+1 MYAASGRKTEY

-38 ATVAGAAEAAEAAL
+38 ATVAGAAEATETAPSEPPAAP
-52 PEPTPEPTPEPIPE
+52 PEPTPEPTPEP
-66 PIPEPTPEPIPQPPA
+66 PA
-81 DDTTD
+81 
-86 APTDDTTDDTTDD
+86 DDTTDD

-104 TDRATPTATAV
+104 TDRAAPTATAV
-115 AVICYAAVDGDWKQ
+115 AVTCYAAVDGDWQQ

-144 YYVTAQELDGI
+144 YYVTAQELDRI
-155 YGGYGFSSANYSGEL
+155 YGGYSFSSANYSGEL

-181 TLWADAAPQ
+181 TLWADAAPK
-190 QNTDGAWQI
+190 NIDGTWRI
-199 PLSKQGPIYLYYL
+199 LLSRQGPIYLYYL
-212 PGNTDG
+212 PGNTAG
-218 TPSYFTGSKAKTDAE
+218 SPGYFDSSKSKTDAE

-252 YSEGTLPAPQ
+252 YDTPPAPQ
-262 VLFHGGNTTVT
+262 VLFHGENTTVT

-305 YTITNISAPIIF
+305 YTITSISTPIIF
-317 RPRMAAGMLRYEA
+317 RPRAAAGMLRYEA
-330 MPDGWMSKLGLFEVS
+330 MPDGWRSQLGLFEVS

-355 RGQVVYM
+355 RGEAVYM

-370 TLLAPDI
+370 TLLPPDI
-377 DRIAVTITDAN
+377 DRIAVKITDAN
-388 NHTMFYSFAGWKVAS
+388 NHTMYYSFAGWKVAS
-403 AAGSPV
+403 AAGAPV

-415 LTADDLNAYAGS
+415 LTAEKLSEYA
-427 DGVIRLQAV
+427 DGTGTVVLQAV
-436 WSGVDSQNRPNT
+436 WSGVDSRGRLNT

-463 EDGVQSELQ
+463 EDGVQSESQ

-485 DAGKIPVT
+485 NAGAIPT
-493 YTTTGGT
+493 NYTDSGGQ

-515 NTPIRGM
+515 NTTIRGM
-522 TKIPVE
+522 TTTPVK

-607 AAIAQAK
+607 AAIALAK
-614 GDFSITVS
+614 ENFTITVS
-622 HTEGSGSVTDF
+622 HTEGSSSVTDF

-638 PAADVTEAGKRGYT
+638 PANEVNEAGKLGYT
-652 DYDAAAET
+652 DYDAATQT

-670 RAYTLREENY
+670 RSYTITEAGH
-680 IPSGNWRVSNS
+680 IPSGSWRVSNS

-699 GDPTGYQ
+699 DGPTGYQ
-706 PYPKDGIV
+706 PYPTAGIV
-714 IKAVGYAD
+714 ITAVGYGD
-722 DVPDIAV
+722 DVPNIAV

-753 GNNLKNVPYRLTR
+753 GDNLRDIPYRLTR
-766 DGTAVTLY
+766 ADGSAVTLY
-774 RRPGTTLYSMGNDP
+774 RRPGTTLYSMEKDDP
-788 GYTETISD
+788 GYTDVIPD
-796 GTLTAGANGLF
+796 GTLTTGANGLF

-827 GPGTVQVTVAK
+827 GPGTVQVTVTK
-838 EASGGMTYSSVAQ
+838 EASGGMTYHSVAQ
-851 ALPTEVTTP
+851 GLPTEVTAP
-860 TGGWLKEA
+860 TGGWLKYA
-868 ESDHITI
+868 ETDHITI

-902 QLWCDGTPVPGDQ
+902 QLWCDDTMVPGDQ

-925 WEYTWKGLP
+925 WEYTWQELP

-941 AGYTLRVT
+941 ARYTLRVT
-949 KIGNTY
+949 KIGDTH

-970 TNDAVKYRQTD
+970 TGEAAKYRKTGDQN
-981 DPDYRADHMWT
+981 YRADHMWT

-1020 ADEMNRPLRG
+1020 ADEMNRPLQG
-1030 AEFTLYTDAACTHLL
+1030 AEFTLYTDAACTNPL
-1045 ATATSDENGRVE
+1045 ATATSDANGRVE
-1057 FEKQPGG
+1057 FTPQPGG
-1064 TYYLKETKAPQGHTA
+1064 TYYLKETAAPTGHTA

-1108 TSLLQ
+1108 TSLLR

-1121 DDEPLTG
+1121 EGEPLPG
-1128 TKLQVTW
+1128 TKLRVTW
-1135 DKVQHPEY
+1135 DTVQRPEY
-1143 ITNTNGTVVLP
+1143 TTGTDGTVVLP
-1154 KLPNGDYTVRLMN
+1154 KLPNGNYTVRLMD

-1174 QVSVPE
+1174 QVSTPT
-1180 LNAQYGEITLTTA
+1180 LQAQYGEITLTSGD
-1193 ADAWMLEKTVENEY
+1193 DAWTLEETAEGY
-1207 LLTLRLQALYTLP
+1207 RLTLRLQALYTLP

-1246 RKKQAE
+1246 RKKQVE

>member
-1 MQAASGRKTKY
+1 MYAASGRKTEY

-38 ATVAGAAEAAEAAL
+38 ATVAGAAEATETA
-52 PEPTPEPTPEPIPE
+52 PPEPIPE
-66 PIPEPTPEPIPQPPA
+66 PIPEPTPEPAPEPAPESTPEPPA
-81 DDTTD
+81 
-86 APTDDTTDDTTDD
+86 DDTTDD

-104 TDRATPTATAV
+104 TDRAVPTATAV
-115 AVICYAAVDGDWKQ
+115 AVTCYAAVDGDWQQ
-129 VGTVQTDKIDSDSNR
+129 VGTVQTDQTDSSGR
-144 YYVTAQELDGI
+144 YYITAQELDGI

-175 DDRNAD
+175 DNNSIDK
-181 TLWADAAPQ
+181 LWADAAPQ

-199 PLSKQGPIYLYYL
+199 PLSTRGPIYLYYL
-212 PGNTDG
+212 PGNTAG
-218 TPSYFTGSKAKTDAE
+218 SLGYFDSSKSKTDAQL
-233 MLAANM
+233 LADNM
-239 FYTVQVEDAAHAV
+239 FYTITVEDAAHAV
-252 YSEGTLPAPQ
+252 YDTPPVPQ

-273 LNKPEGVTWTAVN
+273 LKKAEGVTWTAVN

-295 PMAEVGTTVT
+295 QMAEAGTTVT
-305 YTITNISAPIIF
+305 YTITSISTPIIF
-317 RPRMAAGMLRYEA
+317 RPRAAAGMLRYEA
-330 MPDGWMSKLGLFEVS
+330 MPDGWMRELGHFDVS

-355 RGQVVYM
+355 RGEAVCM

-377 DRIAVTITDAN
+377 DRIAVKITDAN
-388 NHTMFYSFAGWKVAS
+388 NHTMYYSFAGWKVAS
-403 AAGSPV
+403 AADSPV

-415 LTADDLNAYAGS
+415 LTADELNAYAGS

-436 WSGVDSQNRPNT
+436 WSGVDSQNRPNI

-480 STRMM
+480 GTRMM
-485 DAGKIPVT
+485 NAGAIPAD
-493 YTTTGGT
+493 YTSSGGQ
-500 PLVARPNADDDAYQT
+500 PLVARPSASADAYQT
-515 NTPIRGM
+515 NTTIRSM
-522 TKIPVE
+522 TTTPVQ
-528 GATLEDLPGDETV
+528 GATLEHLPGDETV

-546 ANQIEMKI
+546 ANKIEMKI

-577 YESSDGWHIDGVLV
+577 YEPSDGWHIDGVLV
-591 AKRTRFFV
+591 AKRTRFIV

-607 AAIAQAK
+607 AAIALAK
-614 GDFSITVS
+614 KDFTITVS

-638 PAADVTEAGKRGYT
+638 PENEVTDPGKLGYT
-652 DYDAAAET
+652 DYDAATQT

-691 YAIRNAPE
+691 YVIRNNPDGGA
-699 GDPTGYQ
+699 TGYLA
-706 PYPKDGIV
+706 YPKDGV
-714 IKAVGYAD
+714 TVTAVGYGD
-722 DVPDIAV
+722 DVPPTAV
-729 QTVALRNVYVGV
+729 QTVAFRNIYVGV

-753 GNNLKNVPYRLTR
+753 GNNLKNIPYRLTR
-766 DGTAVTLY
+766 ADGTAVTLY
-774 RRPGTTLYSMGNDP
+774 RRPGTTQYSMINDP
-788 GYTETISD
+788 GYTETIPN

-827 GPGTVQVTVAK
+827 GPGTVQVTVTKPAD
-838 EASGGMTYSSVAQ
+838 GPITYHSVAQ
-851 ALPTEVTTP
+851 NLPTEVTTP

-868 ESDHITI
+868 DTDHITI

-902 QLWCDGTPVPGDQ
+902 QLWCDGTMVPGDQ

-925 WEYTWKGLP
+925 WEYTWQELP
-934 LFTNGTV
+934 LFTDGTV
-941 AGYTLRVT
+941 AKYELRVT
-949 KIGNTY
+949 KIGDTY
-955 RDAALGGDGFADYDV
+955 RDARDAALGGDGFADYDV
-970 TNDAVKYRQTD
+970 TNDAVKYRKTD

-992 EDGVQ
+992 ENGVQ

-1020 ADEMNRPLRG
+1020 ADEKDRPLQG
-1030 AEFTLYTDAACTHLL
+1030 AEFTLYTDAACTNPL
-1045 ATATSDENGRVE
+1045 ATATSDANGRVE

-1094 ITDSTGAVITSVRN
+1094 ITDPTGAVVTSVRN

-1113 LTLRVLGP
+1113 LTLQVLGP
-1121 DDEPLTG
+1121 EGEPLPDTQ
-1128 TKLQVTW
+1128 LRVTW

-1143 ITNTNGTVVLP
+1143 TTGTDGTVVLP
-1154 KLPNGDYTVRLMN
+1154 KLPNGNYTVRLMN

-1174 QVSVPE
+1174 PVSVPT
-1180 LNAQYGEITLTTA
+1180 LNAQYGEITLTSGD
-1193 ADAWMLEKTVENEY
+1193 DAWTLEKTAENTY
-1207 LLTLRLQALYTLP
+1207 RLTLRLQALYTLP

>member
-1 MQAASGRKTKY
+1 MQAASGRKSEY
-12 RRRRARRAS
+12 CRRRARRAS

-38 ATVAGAAEAAEAAL
+38 ATVAGATEATETAP

-66 PIPEPTPEPIPQPPA
+66 PPA
-81 DDTTD
+81 DDPAD
-86 APTDDTTDDTTDD
+86 DPTNDISDD

-104 TDRATPTATAV
+104 TDRAAPTATAV
-115 AVICYAAVDGDWKQ
+115 AVTCYVAVDGDWKQ

-144 YYVTAQELDGI
+144 YYIMAAELDGI

-175 DDRNAD
+175 DNNSIN
-181 TLWADAAPQ
+181 TLWADAAPKSI
-190 QNTDGAWQI
+190 DGTWRI

-212 PGNTDG
+212 PANATG
-218 TPSYFTGSKAKTDAE
+218 TPSYFTGSKSKTDAQL
-233 MLAANM
+233 LADNM
-239 FYTVQVEDAAHAV
+239 FYTITVEDPARAV
-252 YSEGTLPAPQ
+252 YDTPPPQQ
-262 VLFHGGNTTVT
+262 VLFHGGGTIVT
-273 LNKPEGVTWTAVN
+273 LNKAEGVTWTAVN
-286 GKTNETLSL
+286 GQTGATLSL
-295 PMAEVGTTVT
+295 PMTEETAVT
-305 YTITNISAPIIF
+305 YTIENIAAPILF
-317 RPRMAAGMLRYEA
+317 RPRVAAGMIQYEA
-330 MPDGWMSKLGLFEVS
+330 MPERWMSKLGHFDVS
-345 KQQPQQTATV
+345 RQHPQQTATV
-355 RGQVVYM
+355 RGEAVYM

-436 WSGVDSQNRPNT
+436 WSGVDSQGRPNT

-463 EDGVQSELQ
+463 EDGVKPESQ
-472 SDYTPVIY
+472 SDYTPAIY

-485 DAGKIPVT
+485 NAGAIPAD
-493 YTTTGGT
+493 YTNQGGT
-500 PLVARPNADDDAYQT
+500 PLVARPNADADAYQT
-515 NTPIRGM
+515 DITIRGM
-522 TKIPVE
+522 TKKAVE

-546 ANQIEMKI
+546 ANKIEMKI
-554 NGQVVD
+554 NGQVVE

-591 AKRTRFFV
+591 AKRARFIV
-599 TKTFAGDA
+599 TKTFAGDT
-607 AAIAQAK
+607 AAINLAK
-614 GDFSITVS
+614 ENFTITVS
-622 HTEGSGSVTDF
+622 HTEGSSSVTDF

-638 PAADVTEAGKRGYT
+638 PAAGVTEAGKRGYT
-652 DYDAAAET
+652 DYDAATET

-670 RAYTLREENY
+670 RSYTITEAGY
-680 IPSGNWRVSNS
+680 IPSGSWRVSNS

-699 GDPTGYQ
+699 GGPTGYQ

-722 DVPDIAV
+722 DVQNIAV

-741 GTLTVNTQDSVT
+741 GTLTVNTQDAIT
-753 GNNLKNVPYRLTR
+753 GDNLRDITYRLTR
-766 DGTAVTLY
+766 ADGSAVTLY
-774 RRPGTTLYSMGNDP
+774 RRPGTTLYSMINDTD
-788 GYTETISD
+788 YTETISN

-827 GPGTVQVTVAK
+827 GPGTVQVTVTK
-838 EASGGMTYSSVAQ
+838 EASGGMTYRSVAQ
-851 ALPTEVTTP
+851 DLPTEVTTP
-860 TGGWLKEA
+860 TGGWLKHA
-868 ESDHITI
+868 DTDHITI

-925 WEYTWKGLP
+925 WEYTWQELP

-941 AGYTLRVT
+941 ARYTLRVT

-955 RDAALGGDGFADYDV
+955 RDAALDKDGFADYDV
-970 TNDAVKYRQTD
+970 TNDTVKYRKTGD
-981 DPDYRADHMWT
+981 SAYRNEHMWE

-1020 ADEMNRPLRG
+1020 ADEMNRPLQG
-1030 AEFTLYTDAACTHLL
+1030 AEFTLYTDADCTRSLE
-1045 ATATSDENGRVE
+1045 TVTSDANGRVE

-1085 VKISGGKAT
+1085 VKIAGGKAT
-1094 ITDSTGAVITSVRN
+1094 ITNPKGAVVTSVRN

-1121 DDEPLTG
+1121 DGESLPG
-1128 TKLQVTW
+1128 TKLRVTW
-1135 DKVQHPEY
+1135 DTVQRPEY
-1143 ITNTNGTVVLP
+1143 TTGTDGTVVLP
-1154 KLPNGDYTVRLMN
+1154 KLPNGNYTVRLMN

-1174 QVSVPE
+1174 PVSVPE
-1180 LNAQYGEITLTTA
+1180 LNAQYGEITLTSGD
-1193 ADAWMLEKTVENEY
+1193 DAWKLENTAEGY

-1235 LLMGLAAVMLC
+1235 LLMGLAAAMLC
-1246 RKKQAE
+1246 RKKQVE

>member
-1 MQAASGRKTKY
+1 MQAASGRKSEY
-12 RRRRARRAS
+12 CRRRARRAS

-38 ATVAGAAEAAEAAL
+38 ATVAGATEATETAP
-52 PEPTPEPTPEPIPE
+52 PEPTPEPTPEP
-66 PIPEPTPEPIPQPPA
+66 PA
-81 DDTTD
+81 DD
-86 APTDDTTDDTTDD
+86 PTDD

-104 TDRATPTATAV
+104 TDRAAPTATAV
-115 AVICYAAVDGDWKQ
+115 TVTCYAAVDGGWQQ
-129 VGTVQTDKIDSDSNR
+129 VGTVQTDKIDSDSTR
-144 YYVTAQELDGI
+144 YYITTQELDGI

-175 DDRNAD
+175 DDKNAD

-190 QNTDGAWQI
+190 QNTDGTWQI
-199 PLSKQGPIYLYYL
+199 PLSRKGPIYLYYL
-212 PGNTDG
+212 PGNTAG
-218 TPSYFTGSKAKTDAE
+218 SPGYFDSSKSKTDAE

-262 VLFHGGNTTVT
+262 VLFHGGSTTVT
-273 LNKPEGVTWTAVN
+273 LKKAEGVTWTAVN
-286 GKTNETLSL
+286 GKTGETLSL
-295 PMAEVGTTVT
+295 PMTEETTVT
-305 YTITNISAPIIF
+305 YTIENIAVPIRF
-317 RPRMAAGMLRYEA
+317 RPRVAAGMLRYEA
-330 MPDGWMSKLGLFEVS
+330 MPDGWMSKLGYFDVS
-345 KQQPQQTATV
+345 KQQAQQTATV
-355 RGQVVYM
+355 RGEAVYM

-370 TLLAPDI
+370 TLLPPDI

-388 NHTMFYSFAGWKVAS
+388 NHTMYYSFMGWKVVS

-415 LTADDLNAYAGS
+415 LTAEQLNAYA
-427 DGVIRLQAV
+427 DGTGTVTLQAV
-436 WSGVDSQNRPNT
+436 WSGLDSQNRPNT

-463 EDGVQSELQ
+463 EDGVKPESQ

-485 DAGKIPVT
+485 NAGKIPTT
-493 YTTTGGT
+493 YTGGT

-515 NTPIRGM
+515 NTTIRGM
-522 TKIPVE
+522 TTTPVQ

-554 NGQVVD
+554 NDQVVD

-577 YESSDGWHIDGVLV
+577 YEPSDGWHIDGVLV
-591 AKRTRFFV
+591 AKRTRFIV
-599 TKTFAGDA
+599 TKTFAGDT
-607 AAIAQAK
+607 AAIALAK
-614 GDFSITVS
+614 KDFTITVS
-622 HTEGSGSVTDF
+622 HTEGSSSVTDF

-638 PAADVTEAGKRGYT
+638 PAADVNEAGKRGYT
-652 DYDAAAET
+652 DYDAATKT

-670 RAYTLREENY
+670 RSYTITEAGHTL
-680 IPSGNWRVSNS
+680 SGSWRVSNS

-699 GDPTGYQ
+699 GGPTGYQ
-706 PYPKDGIV
+706 PYPEAGIV
-714 IKAVGYAD
+714 ITAVGYGD
-722 DVPDIAV
+722 DVPPTAV

-741 GTLTVNTQDSVT
+741 GTLTVNTQDAIT
-753 GNNLKNVPYRLTR
+753 GDNLRDIPYRLTR

-774 RRPGTTLYSMGNDP
+774 RRPGTTLYSMEEDLD
-788 GYTETISD
+788 YTEKITT
-796 GTLTAGANGLF
+796 GELTAGANGLF

-827 GPGTVQVTVAK
+827 GPGTVQVTVTKPTADTITYHS
-838 EASGGMTYSSVAQ
+838 EAQ
-851 ALPTEVTTP
+851 NLPTEVTAP
-860 TGGWLKEA
+860 TGGWLKDA
-868 ESDHITI
+868 DTDHITI

-902 QLWCDGTPVPGDQ
+902 QLWCDDTMVPGSQ
-915 YTQVLSEENK
+915 YTQVLTEGNK
-925 WEYTWKGLP
+925 WEYTWAGLP
-934 LFTNGTV
+934 LFTDGTV
-941 AGYTLRVT
+941 AKYELRVT
-949 KIGNTY
+949 KIGDTY
-955 RDAALGGDGFADYDV
+955 RDARDAALGGDGFADYDV
-970 TNDAVKYRQTD
+970 TNDAVKYRQTG

-1020 ADEMNRPLRG
+1020 ADEKDRPLQG
-1030 AEFTLYTDAACTHLL
+1030 AEFTLYTDAACTNPL
-1045 ATATSDENGRVE
+1045 ATATSDETGRVE

-1094 ITDSTGAVITSVRN
+1094 ITDPKGAVITSVRN
-1108 TSLLQ
+1108 ASLLQ
-1113 LTLRVLGP
+1113 LTLQVLGP
-1121 DDEPLTG
+1121 DDEPLPG

-1135 DKVQHPEY
+1135 DNVQHPEY
-1143 ITNTNGTVVLP
+1143 TTGPDGKVVLP
-1154 KLPNGDYTVRLMN
+1154 KLPNGNYTVRLMN

-1174 QVSVPE
+1174 PVSDPT
-1180 LNAQYGEITLTTA
+1180 LQAQYGEITLTSPHN
-1193 ADAWMLEKTVENEY
+1193 DAWMLEETAENTY

-1220 TTGGTGTAAFTAAGV
+1220 TTGGTGTAAFTVAGV
-1235 LLMGLAAVMLC
+1235 LLMGLAAAMLC
-1246 RKKQAE
+1246 RKKQVE

>member
-1 MQAASGRKTKY
+1 MQAASGRKSEY
-12 RRRRARRAS
+12 CRRRARRAS

-38 ATVAGAAEAAEAAL
+38 ATVAGAAEAT
-52 PEPTPEPTPEPIPE
+52 EPAPSEPPSAPPEPIPE
-66 PIPEPTPEPIPQPPA
+66 PIPEPPA
-81 DDTTD
+81 
-86 APTDDTTDDTTDD
+86 DDTTDD
-99 PADDI
+99 PANDISDDPTDDI
-104 TDRATPTATAV
+104 TDRAAPTAIAV
-115 AVICYAAVDGDWKQ
+115 AVTCYAAVDGGWQQ
-129 VGTVQTDKIDSDSNR
+129 VGTVQTDKIDSDSTR
-144 YYVTAQELDGI
+144 YYIMAAELDGI

-175 DDRNAD
+175 DDKNAD
-181 TLWADAAPQ
+181 TLWADAPPK
-190 QNTDGAWQI
+190 NTDGAWQI
-199 PLSKQGPIYLYYL
+199 PLSRKGPIYLYYL
-212 PGNTDG
+212 PGNTAG
-218 TPSYFTGSKAKTDAE
+218 SPGYFDSSKSKTDAQL
-233 MLAANM
+233 LADNM
-239 FYTVQVEDAAHAV
+239 FYTITVEDAAHAV
-252 YSEGTLPAPQ
+252 YDTPPAPQ
-262 VLFHGGNTTVT
+262 VLFHGGSTTVT
-273 LNKPEGVTWTAVN
+273 LNKAEGVTWTAVN
-286 GKTNETLSL
+286 GKTGATLSL
-295 PMAEVGTTVT
+295 ASTETETAVT
-305 YTITNISAPIIF
+305 FTIDNIAAPILF
-317 RPRMAAGMLRYEA
+317 RPRVAAGMLRYEA
-330 MPDGWMSKLGLFEVS
+330 MPEGWMSKLGNFEAS
-345 KQQPQQTATV
+345 RQQAQQAATV
-355 RGQVVYM
+355 RGEAVYM

-377 DRIAVTITDAN
+377 DRIAVKITGAN
-388 NHTMFYSFAGWKVAS
+388 DHTMFYSFMGWKVTS

-409 LPAGTV
+409 LSAGTV
-415 LTADDLNAYAGS
+415 LTAEDLNRYA
-427 DGVIRLQAV
+427 DGTGTVTLQAV

-463 EDGVQSELQ
+463 EDGVKPESPN
-472 SDYTPVIY
+472 DYTPAIY

-485 DAGKIPVT
+485 NAGKIPVT
-493 YTTTGGT
+493 YTGGT

-515 NTPIRGM
+515 NTTIRDM
-522 TKIPVE
+522 VRTPVK

-607 AAIAQAK
+607 AAIALAK
-614 GDFSITVS
+614 KDFTINVS
-622 HTEGSGSVTDF
+622 HIEGSSSVTDF

-638 PAADVTEAGKRGYT
+638 PDADVNEAGKRGYT
-652 DYDAAAET
+652 AYDAAAET

-670 RAYTLREENY
+670 RSYTITEAGH
-680 IPSGNWRVSNS
+680 IPSGSWRVSNS
-691 YAIRNAPE
+691 YAIRNNPDGGA
-699 GDPTGYQ
+699 TGYL
-706 PYPKDGIV
+706 PYPKDGV
-714 IKAVGYAD
+714 TVTAVGYGD
-722 DVPDIAV
+722 DVPPTAV

-741 GTLTVNTQDSVT
+741 GTLTVNTQDAIT
-753 GNNLKNVPYRLTR
+753 GDNLRDIPYRLTR
-766 DGTAVTLY
+766 DGTAVPLY
-774 RRPGTTLYSMGNDP
+774 RRPGTTLYSMINDTD
-788 GYTETISD
+788 YTETISN

-838 EASGGMTYSSVAQ
+838 DASGGMTYSSVAQ
-851 ALPTEVTTP
+851 NLPTEVTTP
-860 TGGWLKEA
+860 TGGWLKYA
-868 ESDHITI
+868 DTDHITI

-902 QLWCDGTPVPGDQ
+902 QLWCDDTMVPGDQ
-915 YTQVLSEENK
+915 YTQVLSEENN
-925 WEYTWKGLP
+925 WEYTWQELP

-949 KIGNTY
+949 KIGNTH
-955 RDAALGGDGFADYDV
+955 RDAALDDGFADYDV
-970 TNDAVKYRQTD
+970 TNDDVKYRKTG

-1020 ADEMNRPLRG
+1020 ADEMNRPLQG
-1030 AEFTLYTDAACTHLL
+1030 AEFTLYTDAACTHPL
-1045 ATATSDENGRVE
+1045 ATATSDEDGEVR
-1057 FEKQPGG
+1057 FAPQPGG

-1079 ENTVWT
+1079 EGTVWT
-1085 VKISGGKAT
+1085 VKIAGGKAT
-1094 ITDSTGAVITSVRN
+1094 ITDPKGAVVTFVRN

-1121 DDEPLTG
+1121 EEEPLPG
-1128 TKLQVTW
+1128 TKLRVTW
-1135 DKVQHPEY
+1135 DTVQRPEY
-1143 ITNTNGTVVLP
+1143 TTGTDGTVVLP
-1154 KLPNGDYTVRLMN
+1154 KLPNGNYTVRLMN

-1180 LNAQYGEITLTTA
+1180 LNAQYGTVTMTPH
-1193 ADAWMLEKTVENEY
+1193 DAWTLEKTAENTY
-1207 LLTLRLQALYTLP
+1207 RLTLRLQALYTLP

-1246 RKKQAE
+1246 RKKQVE

>member
-1 MQAASGRKTKY
+1 MQAASGRKTEC

-38 ATVAGAAEAAEAAL
+38 ATAAGAAEATETA
-52 PEPTPEPTPEPIPE
+52 PPEPTPEPIPE
-66 PIPEPTPEPIPQPPA
+66 PTPEPPA
-81 DDTTD
+81 
-86 APTDDTTDDTTDD
+86 DDTTDDTTDD

-115 AVICYAAVDGDWKQ
+115 AVTCYAAVDGGWQQ
-129 VGTVQTDKIDSDSNR
+129 VGTVQTDKIDSGR
-144 YYVTAQELDGI
+144 YYIMAAELDGI
-155 YGGYGFSSANYSGEL
+155 YGEYGFSSANYSGEL

-175 DDRNAD
+175 DNNNPN
-181 TLWADAAPQ
+181 TLWVDAAPQ
-190 QNTDGAWQI
+190 KPDGTWRI
-199 PLSKQGPIYLYYL
+199 PLSTQGPIYLYYL
-212 PGNTDG
+212 PGNTAG
-218 TPSYFTGSKAKTDAE
+218 TQSYFTGSKPKTDAQL
-233 MLAANM
+233 LADNM
-239 FYTVQVEDAAHAV
+239 FYTITVEDPARAV
-252 YSEGTLPAPQ
+252 YDTPPAPQ
-262 VLFHGGNTTVT
+262 VLFHGGSTTVT
-273 LNKPEGVTWTAVN
+273 LDKAEGVTWTAVN

-295 PMAEVGTTVT
+295 PMDEAGTT
-305 YTITNISAPIIF
+305 YTITDISTPIIF
-317 RPRMAAGMLRYEA
+317 RPRVAAGMLRYEA
-330 MPDGWMSKLGLFEVS
+330 MPEGWMSKLGNFDVS
-345 KQQPQQTATV
+345 RQQPQQTATV
-355 RGQVVYM
+355 WGEAVYM

-377 DRIAVTITDAN
+377 DRIAVSITDAN
-388 NHTMFYSFAGWKVAS
+388 NHTMFYSFAGWKVVS

-409 LPAGTV
+409 LPAGKV

-427 DGVIRLQAV
+427 DGVILLQAV
-436 WSGVDSQNRPNT
+436 WSGVDSQRRPNT

-463 EDGVQSELQ
+463 EDGVKPESPN
-472 SDYTPVIY
+472 DYTPAIY

-485 DAGKIPVT
+485 NAGNIPTT
-493 YTTTGGT
+493 YTTGGT
-500 PLVARPNADDDAYQT
+500 PLVARPNADADAYQT
-515 NTPIRGM
+515 NTTIRGM
-522 TKIPVE
+522 TTTPVE

-554 NGQVVD
+554 NGQVVEND
-560 NEKLNTT
+560 KLNTT

-591 AKRTRFFV
+591 AKRARFIV

-607 AAIAQAK
+607 AAIALAK
-614 GDFSITVS
+614 KDFTITVS
-622 HTEGSGSVTDF
+622 HTEGSSSVTDF

-638 PAADVTEAGKRGYT
+638 PAADVNEAGKRGYT
-652 DYDAAAET
+652 DYDAATNT

-670 RAYTLREENY
+670 RSYTITEAGY
-680 IPSGNWRVSNS
+680 IPSGSWRVSNS

-714 IKAVGYAD
+714 ITAVGYAD
-722 DVPDIAV
+722 DVQNIAV

-741 GTLTVNTQDSVT
+741 GTLTVNTQDAIT
-753 GNNLKNVPYRLTR
+753 GDNLRDIPYRLTR

-774 RRPGTTLYSMGNDP
+774 RRPGTTLYSMEKDDP
-788 GYTETISD
+788 GYTETIPD
-796 GTLTAGANGLF
+796 GTLIAGANGLF

-838 EASGGMTYSSVAQ
+838 EASGGMTYHSVAQ
-851 ALPTEVTTP
+851 GLPTEVTTP
-860 TGGWLKEA
+860 TGDWLQDA
-868 ESDHITI
+868 DTDHITI

-902 QLWCDGTPVPGDQ
+902 QLWCDDTMVPGDQ

-925 WEYTWKGLP
+925 WEYTWQGLP

-949 KIGNTY
+949 KIGNTH
-955 RDAALGGDGFADYDV
+955 RDATLGGDGFADYDV
-970 TNDAVKYRQTD
+970 TNDAVKYRKNSD
-981 DPDYRADHMWT
+981 SDYRADHMWT

-1020 ADEMNRPLRG
+1020 ADEMNRPLQG
-1030 AEFTLYTDAACTHLL
+1030 AEFTLYTDDACTHLL
-1045 ATATSDENGRVE
+1045 ATATSNEDGEVR
-1057 FEKQPGG
+1057 FAPQPGG
-1064 TYYLKETKAPQGHTA
+1064 TYYLKETAAPTGHTA
-1079 ENTVWT
+1079 EDTVWT

-1094 ITDSTGAVITSVRN
+1094 ITTSTGAVITSVRN
-1108 TSLLQ
+1108 ASLLR

-1121 DDEPLTG
+1121 EGEPLPG
-1128 TKLQVTW
+1128 TKLRVTW
-1135 DKVQHPEY
+1135 DTVQRPEY
-1143 ITNTNGTVVLP
+1143 TTGTDGTVVLP
-1154 KLPNGDYTVRLMN
+1154 KLPNGNYTVRLMN

-1180 LNAQYGEITLTTA
+1180 LNAQYGTVTMTPH
-1193 ADAWMLEKTVENEY
+1193 DAWTLEKTAENTY
-1207 LLTLRLQALYTLP
+1207 RLTLRLQALYTLP
-1220 TTGGTGTAAFTAAGV
+1220 TTGGMGTAAFTAAGV

-1246 RKKQAE
+1246 RKKQVE

>member
-1 MQAASGRKTKY
+1 MQAASGRKSEY
-12 RRRRARRAS
+12 CRRRARRAS

-38 ATVAGAAEAAEAAL
+38 ATVAGAAEATETAPSEPPAAP
-52 PEPTPEPTPEPIPE
+52 PEPTPEPTPEP
-66 PIPEPTPEPIPQPPA
+66 PA

-86 APTDDTTDDTTDD
+86 DPSDDISDDPTDDTTDD
-99 PADDI
+99 PADDM
-104 TDRATPTATAV
+104 TDRAAPTATAV
-115 AVICYAAVDGDWKQ
+115 AVTCYAAVDGGWQQ
-129 VGTVQTDKIDSDSNR
+129 VGTVQTDKIDSGR
-144 YYVTAQELDGI
+144 YYIMAAELDGI
-155 YGGYGFSSANYSGEL
+155 YGGYGFSSAEYKGEL

-175 DDRNAD
+175 DNNSIDK
-181 TLWADAAPQ
+181 LWADAPPK
-190 QNTDGAWQI
+190 NTDGVWQI
-199 PLSKQGPIYLYYL
+199 PLSRKGPIYLYYL
-212 PGNTDG
+212 PGNTAG
-218 TPSYFTGSKAKTDAE
+218 SLGYFDSSKSKTDAE
-233 MLAANM
+233 MLADNM
-239 FYTVQVEDAAHAV
+239 FYTITVEDPAHAV

-295 PMAEVGTTVT
+295 AMTETETTVT
-305 YTITNISAPIIF
+305 YTITSISTPIIF
-317 RPRMAAGMLRYEA
+317 RPRAAAGMLRYEA
-330 MPDGWMSKLGLFEVS
+330 MPDGWRSQLGNFEAS
-345 KQQPQQTATV
+345 RQQAQQTATV
-355 RGQVVYM
+355 RGEAVYM

-388 NHTMFYSFAGWKVAS
+388 NHTMFYSFAGWKVAG

-415 LTADDLNAYAGS
+415 LTAEDLNRYA
-427 DGVIRLQAV
+427 DGTGTVTLQAV

-463 EDGVQSELQ
+463 EDGVKPESQR
-472 SDYTPVIY
+472 DYTPAIY

-485 DAGKIPVT
+485 NAGEIPTT
-493 YTTTGGT
+493 YTNTGGQ

-515 NTPIRGM
+515 NTTIRGM
-522 TKIPVE
+522 TKTAVE

-560 NEKLNTT
+560 NDKLNTT

-607 AAIAQAK
+607 AAIDLAK
-614 GDFSITVS
+614 ENFTITVS

-638 PAADVTEAGKRGYT
+638 PEAEVTESGKLGYI
-652 DYDAAAET
+652 DYDAATET

-670 RAYTLREENY
+670 RSYTITEAGH
-680 IPSGNWRVSNS
+680 IPSGSWRVSNS

-699 GDPTGYQ
+699 GGPTGYQ
-706 PYPKDGIV
+706 SYPAAGIV
-714 IKAVGYAD
+714 ITAVGYGD
-722 DVPDIAV
+722 DVPNIAV

-741 GTLTVNTQDSVT
+741 GTLTVNTQDAIT
-753 GNNLKNVPYRLTR
+753 GDNLRDIPYRLTR

-774 RRPGTTLYSMGNDP
+774 RRPGTTLYSMINDTD
-788 GYTETISD
+788 YTETISN

-838 EASGGMTYSSVAQ
+838 PADGPITYYSEAQG
-851 ALPTEVTTP
+851 LPTEVTTP
-860 TGGWLKEA
+860 TGGWLKDA
-868 ESDHITI
+868 KTDHITI

-925 WEYTWKGLP
+925 WEYTWNNLP

-955 RDAALGGDGFADYDV
+955 RDATLDDGFADYDV
-970 TNDAVKYRQTD
+970 TNDAVKYRKTD
-981 DPDYRADHMWT
+981 DPAYRDEHMWE

-1020 ADEMNRPLRG
+1020 ADEMNRPLQG
-1030 AEFTLYTDAACTHLL
+1030 AEFTLYTDAACTNPL
-1045 ATATSDENGRVE
+1045 ATATSDANGRVE

-1064 TYYLKETKAPQGHTA
+1064 TYYLKETVAPTGHTA

-1094 ITDSTGAVITSVRN
+1094 ITTSTGAVITSVRN
-1108 TSLLQ
+1108 ASLLR

-1121 DDEPLTG
+1121 EGEPLPG
-1128 TKLQVTW
+1128 TKLRVTW
-1135 DKVQHPEY
+1135 DNVQRPEY
-1143 ITNTNGTVVLP
+1143 TTGADGTVVLP
-1154 KLPNGDYTVRLMN
+1154 KLPNGNYTVRLMN

-1174 QVSVPE
+1174 PVSVPE
-1180 LNAQYGEITLTTA
+1180 LNAQYGEITLTSPHD
-1193 ADAWMLEKTVENEY
+1193 DAWTLEKTAENTY
-1207 LLTLRLQALYTLP
+1207 RLTLRLQALYTLP
-1220 TTGGTGTAAFTAAGV
+1220 TTGGTGTAAFTAAGA

-1246 RKKQAE
+1246 RKKQVE

>member
-1 MQAASGRKTKY
+1 MQAASGRKTEY
-12 RRRRARRAS
+12 HRRRARRAS

-38 ATVAGAAEAAEAAL
+38 ATVAGATEATETAPPEPTPEPI
-52 PEPTPEPTPEPIPE
+52 PEPTPEPTPEP
-66 PIPEPTPEPIPQPPA
+66 PTNDPA
-81 DDTTD
+81 DDIS
-86 APTDDTTDDTTDD
+86 DD

-104 TDRATPTATAV
+104 TDRAAPTATAV
-115 AVICYAAVDGDWKQ
+115 TVSCYAAVDGNWKQ

-155 YGGYGFSSANYSGEL
+155 YGGYGFTAAGFKGEL

-175 DDRNAD
+175 DDNSAD
-181 TLWADAAPQ
+181 KLWADAAPK
-190 QNTDGAWQI
+190 NIDGTWRI
-199 PLSKQGPIYLYYL
+199 LLSRQGPIYLYYL
-212 PGNTDG
+212 PGNTAG
-218 TPSYFTGSKAKTDAE
+218 SPGYFDSSKSKTDAE

-262 VLFHGGNTTVT
+262 VLFHGEGTTVR
-273 LNKPEGVTWTAVN
+273 LNKAEGVTWTAVN

-295 PMAEVGTTVT
+295 QMAESETTVT
-305 YTITNISAPIIF
+305 YTIENIAAPIRF
-317 RPRMAAGMLRYEA
+317 RPRVAAGMLRYEA
-330 MPDGWMSKLGLFEVS
+330 MPEGWMSNLGHFDVS
-345 KQQPQQTATV
+345 RQQPQQTATV
-355 RGQVVYM
+355 WGEAVYM

-377 DRIAVTITDAN
+377 DRIAVKITGAN
-388 NHTMFYSFAGWKVAS
+388 DHTMFYSFAGWKVAS
-403 AAGSPV
+403 AAGAPV
-409 LPAGTV
+409 LPAETV
-415 LTADDLNAYAGS
+415 LTAEQLNAYAGS

-436 WSGVDSQNRPNT
+436 WSGVDSEGRPNT

-463 EDGVQSELQ
+463 EDGVKPESQR
-472 SDYTPVIY
+472 DYTPVIY

-485 DAGKIPVT
+485 NAGNIPTT
-493 YTTTGGT
+493 YTGGQ

-515 NTPIRGM
+515 NTTIRNM
-522 TKIPVE
+522 VHTSVQ

-622 HTEGSGSVTDF
+622 HTEDSGSVTDF

-638 PAADVTEAGKRGYT
+638 PENEVNEPGKLGYT
-652 DYDAAAET
+652 GYDSAAET

-680 IPSGNWRVSNS
+680 IPSGSWRVSNS
-691 YAIRNAPE
+691 YVIRNNPNGGA
-699 GDPTGYQ
+699 TGYQ
-706 PYPKDGIV
+706 SYPEGGVV
-714 IKAVGYAD
+714 ITAVGYGD
-722 DVPDIAV
+722 DVPPTAV

-741 GTLTVNTQDSVT
+741 GTLTVNTQDAIT
-753 GNNLKNVPYRLTR
+753 GDNLRDIPYRLTR
-766 DGTAVTLY
+766 ADGSAVTLY

-788 GYTETISD
+788 DYTETIPG

-827 GPGTVQVTVAK
+827 GPGTVQVTVTKPAD
-838 EASGGMTYSSVAQ
+838 GPITYHSVAQ
-851 ALPTEVTTP
+851 NLPTEVTTP
-860 TGGWLKEA
+860 AGGWLKDA
-868 ESDHITI
+868 DTDHIII
-875 LNVPRMLISVTARSS
+875 LNVPRMLISVMARSS

-902 QLWCDGTPVPGDQ
+902 QLWCDGTMVPGGQ
-915 YTQVLSEENK
+915 YTQELNETNN
-925 WEYTWKGLP
+925 WEYTWAELP

-941 AGYTLRVT
+941 ARYTLRVT
-949 KIGNTY
+949 QIGDTH
-955 RDAALGGDGFADYDV
+955 RDATLDDGFADYDV
-970 TNDAVKYRQTD
+970 TNDTVKYRKTG

-1020 ADEMNRPLRG
+1020 ADEMNRPLQG
-1030 AEFTLYTDAACTHLL
+1030 AEFTLYTDAACTHPL
-1045 ATATSDENGRVE
+1045 ATATSDETGRVE

-1064 TYYLKETKAPQGHTA
+1064 TYYLKETKAPPGHTA

-1085 VKISGGKAT
+1085 VKIAGGKAT
-1094 ITDSTGAVITSVRN
+1094 ITDPKGAVITSVRN
-1108 TSLLQ
+1108 ASLLQ

-1121 DDEPLTG
+1121 EGEPLPG

-1135 DKVQHPEY
+1135 DTVQHPEY
-1143 ITNTNGTVVLP
+1143 ITGTDGTVVLP
-1154 KLPNGDYTVRLMN
+1154 KLPNGNYTVRLMN

-1180 LNAQYGEITLTTA
+1180 LNAQYGTVTMTPH
-1193 ADAWMLEKTVENEY
+1193 DAWKLEKTAENTY
-1207 LLTLRLQALYTLP
+1207 RLTLRLQALYTLP
-1220 TTGGTGTAAFTAAGV
+1220 TTGGTGTAAFTAAGA

-1246 RKKQAE
+1246 RKKQVK

>member
-1 MQAASGRKTKY
+1 MYAASGRKTEY

-38 ATVAGAAEAAEAAL
+38 ATVAGAAEATETAP

-66 PIPEPTPEPIPQPPA
+66 PTPEPPA
-81 DDTTD
+81 DD
-86 APTDDTTDDTTDD
+86 PTDDPTDDISDD

-104 TDRATPTATAV
+104 TDRAVPTATAV
-115 AVICYAAVDGDWKQ
+115 AVTCYAAVDGDWKQ

-155 YGGYGFSSANYSGEL
+155 YGGYSFSSAKYNGEL

-175 DDRNAD
+175 DDNNPN
-181 TLWADAAPQ
+181 TLWANAAPQ
-190 QNTDGAWQI
+190 QNTDGTWRI
-199 PLSKQGPIYLYYL
+199 PLSTRGPIYLYYL

-218 TPSYFTGSKAKTDAE
+218 TPSYFTGSKPKTDAQL
-233 MLAANM
+233 LADNM
-239 FYTVQVEDAAHAV
+239 FYTITVEDAAHAV
-252 YSEGTLPAPQ
+252 YDTPPAPQ
-262 VLFHGGNTTVT
+262 VLFHGGSTTVT
-273 LNKPEGVTWTAVN
+273 LDKAEGVTWEAVN
-286 GKTNETLSL
+286 GQTGATLSL
-295 PMAEVGTTVT
+295 PMDEAGTTVT
-305 YTITNISAPIIF
+305 YTITSISTPIFF
-317 RPRMAAGMLRYEA
+317 RPRAAAGMLRYEA
-330 MPDGWMSKLGLFEVS
+330 MPDGWMSKLGNFEAS
-345 KQQPQQTATV
+345 RQQPQQTATV
-355 RGQVVYM
+355 IGEAVYM

-377 DRIAVTITDAN
+377 DRIAVKITGAN
-388 NHTMFYSFAGWKVAS
+388 DHTMFYSFAGWKVAS
-403 AAGSPV
+403 AAGAPV
-409 LPAGTV
+409 LPARTV
-415 LTADDLNAYAGS
+415 LTAEQLNAYAGS

-436 WSGVDSQNRPNT
+436 WSGVDSEGRPNT
-448 VHFFLHKNGELKGSV
+448 VHFFLHKYGELKGSV
-463 EDGVQSELQ
+463 EDGVKPESPN
-472 SDYTPVIY
+472 DYTLAIY

-485 DAGKIPVT
+485 NAGNIPTT

-500 PLVARPNADDDAYQT
+500 PLVARPSASADAYQT
-515 NTPIRGM
+515 NTTIRDM

-546 ANQIEMKI
+546 ANQIEMQI

-591 AKRTRFFV
+591 AKRTRFIV

-607 AAIAQAK
+607 AAIDLAK
-614 GDFSITVS
+614 KDFTITVS
-622 HTEGSGSVTDF
+622 HTEDSSSVTDF

-638 PAADVTEAGKRGYT
+638 PAAGVTEAGKLGYT
-652 DYDAAAET
+652 DYDAATQT
-660 YTWEVPAQQK
+660 YTWKVPAQQK
-670 RAYTLREENY
+670 RSYTITEAGH

-753 GNNLKNVPYRLTR
+753 GNNLKNVAYRLTAA
-766 DGTAVTLY
+766 DGSAVTLY
-774 RRPGTTLYSMGNDP
+774 RRPGTTLYSMEKDDP
-788 GYTETISD
+788 GYTETIPD

-838 EASGGMTYSSVAQ
+838 PADGSITYYSVAQ
-851 ALPTEVTTP
+851 ALPTEVTAP
-860 TGGWLKEA
+860 TGGWLKDA
-868 ESDHITI
+868 KTDHITI

-902 QLWCDGTPVPGDQ
+902 QLWCDGTPVPGSQ
-915 YTQVLSEENK
+915 YTQELSEKNK
-925 WEYTWKGLP
+925 WEYTWAGLP

-941 AGYTLRVT
+941 ARYTLRVT
-949 KIGNTY
+949 KIGDAH
-955 RDAALGGDGFADYDV
+955 RDAALDGDGFADYDV
-970 TNDAVKYRQTD
+970 TNDAVKYWKTG

-1020 ADEMNRPLRG
+1020 ADEKDRPLQG
-1030 AEFTLYTDAACTHLL
+1030 AEFTLYTDDACTHLL
-1045 ATATSDENGRVE
+1045 ATATSDANGRVQ
-1057 FEKQPGG
+1057 FAAQPGG
-1064 TYYLKETKAPQGHTA
+1064 TYYLKETKAPQGHTT

-1121 DDEPLTG
+1121 EDEPLPG

-1143 ITNTNGTVVLP
+1143 ITGTDGTVVLP
-1154 KLPNGDYTVRLMN
+1154 KLPNGNYTVRLMD

-1174 QVSVPE
+1174 QVSTPT
-1180 LNAQYGEITLTTA
+1180 LQAQYGEITLTATDTA
-1193 ADAWMLEKTVENEY
+1193 WTLEKTVENEY

-1220 TTGGTGTAAFTAAGV
+1220 TTGGTGTAAFTAAGA

-1246 RKKQAE
+1246 RKKQVE

>member
-1 MQAASGRKTKY
+1 MHAASGRKTEY

-38 ATVAGAAEAAEAAL
+38 ATVAGATEAAETAPSEPPAA
-52 PEPTPEPTPEPIPE
+52 PPEPTPEPIPE
-66 PIPEPTPEPIPQPPA
+66 PPA
-81 DDTTD
+81 
-86 APTDDTTDDTTDD
+86 DDTTDD

-104 TDRATPTATAV
+104 TDRAAPTATAV
-115 AVICYAAVDGDWKQ
+115 AVTCYAAVDGDWQQ
-129 VGTVQTDKIDSDSNR
+129 VGTVQTDKIDSDSTR
-144 YYVTAQELDGI
+144 YYIMAAELDGI
-155 YGGYGFSSANYSGEL
+155 YGEYGFSSANYSGEL

-175 DDRNAD
+175 DNNSIDK
-181 TLWADAAPQ
+181 LWANALPQ
-190 QNTDGAWQI
+190 KNTDGAWQI
-199 PLSKQGPIYLYYL
+199 PLSTQGPIYLYYL
-212 PGNTDG
+212 PGNTAG
-218 TPSYFTGSKAKTDAE
+218 TPSYFTGSKPKTDAQL
-233 MLAANM
+233 LADNM
-239 FYTVQVEDAAHAV
+239 FYTITVEDAAHAV
-252 YSEGTLPAPQ
+252 YDTPPAPQ
-262 VLFHGGNTTVT
+262 VLFHGGSTTVT
-273 LNKPEGVTWTAVN
+273 LDKAEGVTWTAVN
-286 GKTNETLSL
+286 GQTGATLSL
-295 PMAEVGTTVT
+295 PMTETEPTVT
-305 YTITNISAPIIF
+305 YTITSISTPIIF
-317 RPRMAAGMLRYEA
+317 RPRVAAGMLRYEA
-330 MPDGWMSKLGLFEVS
+330 MPDGWISNLGHFDVS
-345 KQQPQQTATV
+345 QQQPQQTATV
-355 RGQVVYM
+355 RGETVYM

-370 TLLAPDI
+370 TLLPPDI

-388 NHTMFYSFAGWKVAS
+388 NHTMFYSFAGWKVTS

-409 LPAGTV
+409 LPARTV
-415 LTADDLNAYAGS
+415 LTAEDLNRYA
-427 DGVIRLQAV
+427 DGTGTVTLQAV

-463 EDGVQSELQ
+463 EDGVKPESQ

-485 DAGKIPVT
+485 NAGEIPTT
-493 YTTTGGT
+493 YTGGT

-515 NTPIRGM
+515 NTTIRDM
-522 TKIPVE
+522 VRTPVH

-560 NEKLNTT
+560 NDKLNTT

-591 AKRTRFFV
+591 AKRTRFIV
-599 TKTFAGDA
+599 TKTFAGDT
-607 AAIAQAK
+607 AAIALAK
-614 GDFSITVS
+614 KDFTITVS
-622 HTEGSGSVTDF
+622 HTEDSGSVTDF
-633 TLLPQ
+633 TLVPQ
-638 PAADVTEAGKRGYT
+638 PAADVTESGKLGYT

-670 RAYTLREENY
+670 RSYTITEAGHTL
-680 IPSGNWRVSNS
+680 SGSWRVSNS
-691 YAIRNAPE
+691 YVIRNAPE
-699 GDPTGYQ
+699 GGPTDYQ
-706 PYPKDGIV
+706 LYPEAGIK
-714 IKAVGYAD
+714 ITAVGYAD
-722 DVPDIAV
+722 DVPNIAV

-753 GNNLKNVPYRLTR
+753 GNNLKNVAYRLTAA
-766 DGTAVTLY
+766 DGSAVTLY
-774 RRPGTTLYSMGNDP
+774 RRPGTTLYSMEKDDP
-788 GYTETISD
+788 GYTETIPD

-838 EASGGMTYSSVAQ
+838 PADGSITYYSVAQ
-851 ALPTEVTTP
+851 ALPTEVTAP
-860 TGGWLKEA
+860 TGGWLKDA
-868 ESDHITI
+868 KTDHITI

-902 QLWCDGTPVPGDQ
+902 QLWCDGTPVPGSE

-925 WEYTWKGLP
+925 WEYTWQELP

-955 RDAALGGDGFADYDV
+955 RDATPDKDGFADYDV
-970 TNDAVKYRQTD
+970 TNDAVKYRKNSD
-981 DPDYRADHMWT
+981 SDYRADHMWE

-1020 ADEMNRPLRG
+1020 ADEKNRPLQG
-1030 AEFTLYTDAACTHLL
+1030 AEFALYTDAACTHPL
-1045 ATATSDENGRVE
+1045 ATAISDANGRVE
-1057 FEKQPGG
+1057 FAKQPGG

-1085 VKISGGKAT
+1085 VKIAGGKAT
-1094 ITDSTGAVITSVRN
+1094 ITTSTGAVITSVRN
-1108 TSLLQ
+1108 ASLLQ

-1121 DDEPLTG
+1121 EDEPLPG

-1143 ITNTNGTVVLP
+1143 TTGTDGTVVLP
-1154 KLPNGDYTVRLMN
+1154 KLPNGNYTVRLMN
-1167 TPTGYLP
+1167 TPTGYLLP
-1174 QVSVPE
+1174 VSVPE
-1180 LNAQYGEITLTTA
+1180 LNAQYGEITLTSGDDARTMENTA
-1193 ADAWMLEKTVENEY
+1193 EGY

-1246 RKKQAE
+1246 RKKQVE

>member
-1 MQAASGRKTKY
+1 MQAASGRKTEC

-52 PEPTPEPTPEPIPE
+52 PEPTPEPTPEP
-66 PIPEPTPEPIPQPPA
+66 PTDDPA
-81 DDTTD
+81 
-86 APTDDTTDDTTDD
+86 DDTTDDTTDD

-104 TDRATPTATAV
+104 TDRAAPTATAV
-115 AVICYAAVDGDWKQ
+115 AVTCYAAVDGDWQQ
-129 VGTVQTDKIDSDSNR
+129 VGTVQTDQIDSSGR
-144 YYVTAQELDGI
+144 YYIMAAELDGI
-155 YGGYGFSSANYSGEL
+155 YGEYGFSSANYSGEL

-175 DDRNAD
+175 DNNSIDK
-181 TLWADAAPQ
+181 LWANAAPQ
-190 QNTDGAWQI
+190 KPDGTWRI
-199 PLSKQGPIYLYYL
+199 PLSTQGPIYLYYL
-212 PGNTDG
+212 PANATG
-218 TPSYFTGSKAKTDAE
+218 TSSYFTGSKPKTDAQL
-233 MLAANM
+233 LADNM
-239 FYTVQVEDAAHAV
+239 FYTITVEDAAHAV
-252 YSEGTLPAPQ
+252 YDTPPAQQ
-262 VLFHGGNTTVT
+262 VLFHGGSTTVT
-273 LNKPEGVTWTAVN
+273 LNKAEGVTWTAVN

-295 PMAEVGTTVT
+295 PMDEAGTT
-305 YTITNISAPIIF
+305 YTITDISTPIIF
-317 RPRMAAGMLRYEA
+317 RPRVAAGMLQYEA
-330 MPDGWMSKLGLFEVS
+330 MPDGWRSKLGNFEVS
-345 KQQPQQTATV
+345 RQQPQQTATV
-355 RGQVVYM
+355 RGETVYM

-370 TLLAPDI
+370 TLLPPDI

-388 NHTMFYSFAGWKVAS
+388 NHTMFYSFAGWKVTS

-409 LPAGTV
+409 LSAGTV
-415 LTADDLNAYAGS
+415 LTAEQLNAYAGS

-463 EDGVQSELQ
+463 EDGVQSESQ

-485 DAGKIPVT
+485 NAGKIPVT
-493 YTTTGGT
+493 YTGGT

-515 NTPIRGM
+515 NTTIRGM
-522 TKIPVE
+522 TTTPVQ

-560 NEKLNTT
+560 NDKLNTT

-591 AKRTRFFV
+591 AKRTRFIV

-607 AAIAQAK
+607 AAIDLVK
-614 GDFSITVS
+614 GNFKITVS

-633 TLLPQ
+633 TLVPQ
-638 PAADVTEAGKRGYT
+638 PAADVNEAGKLGYT
-652 DYDAAAET
+652 SYDTATET

-670 RAYTLREENY
+670 RSYTITEAGHTL
-680 IPSGNWRVSNS
+680 SGSWRVSNS

-699 GDPTGYQ
+699 GGPTDYQ
-706 PYPKDGIV
+706 LYPEAGIK
-714 IKAVGYAD
+714 ITAVGYGD

-741 GTLTVNTQDSVT
+741 GTLTVNTQDAIT
-753 GNNLKNVPYRLTR
+753 GDNLRDIPYRLTR

-774 RRPGTTLYSMGNDP
+774 RRPGTTLYSMEKDDP
-788 GYTETISD
+788 GYTETIPG

-827 GPGTVQVTVAK
+827 GPGTVQVTVTKPTANTITYHS
-838 EASGGMTYSSVAQ
+838 EAQ
-851 ALPTEVTTP
+851 NLPTEVTEP
-860 TGGWLKEA
+860 AGGWLKDA
-868 ESDHITI
+868 ETDHITI

-902 QLWCDGTPVPGDQ
+902 RLWCDGTPVSGDQ

-925 WEYTWKGLP
+925 WEYTWNNLP

-949 KIGNTY
+949 KIGNTH
-955 RDAALGGDGFADYDV
+955 RDAALGDGFADYDV
-970 TNDAVKYRQTD
+970 TNDTVKYRKNSD
-981 DPDYRADHMWT
+981 SAYRNEHMWT

-1011 VRGAVTFTK
+1011 VRGAVVFTK
-1020 ADEMNRPLRG
+1020 ADEKNRPLQG

-1045 ATATSDENGRVE
+1045 ATATSDENGRVQ
-1057 FEKQPGG
+1057 FAAQPGG
-1064 TYYLKETKAPQGHTA
+1064 TYFLKETKAPKGHTA
-1079 ENTVWT
+1079 EDTVWT
-1085 VKISGGKAT
+1085 VIIAGGKAT
-1094 ITDSTGAVITSVRN
+1094 ITTPTGAAITSVRN

-1121 DDEPLTG
+1121 DNEPLPG
-1128 TKLQVTW
+1128 TQLRVTW
-1135 DKVQHPEY
+1135 DAVQHPEY
-1143 ITNTNGTVVLP
+1143 TTGTDGKVQLS
-1154 KLPNGDYTVRLMN
+1154 KLPNGEYTVRLMN

-1174 QVSVPE
+1174 QVSIPA
-1180 LNAQYGEITLTTA
+1180 LNAQYGVITMTSG
-1193 ADAWMLEKTVENEY
+1193 DGAWTLEETVENTY
-1207 LLTLRLQALYTLP
+1207 RLTLRLQALYTLP

-1235 LLMGLAAVMLC
+1235 LLMGLAAVILC
-1246 RKKQAE
+1246 RKKQVE

>member
-1 MQAASGRKTKY
+1 MYAASGRKTEY

-38 ATVAGAAEAAEAAL
+38 ATVAGAAEATETAPSEPPAA
-52 PEPTPEPTPEPIPE
+52 PPE
-66 PIPEPTPEPIPQPPA
+66 PIPEPTPEPPA

-86 APTDDTTDDTTDD
+86 DISDDPADD

-104 TDRATPTATAV
+104 TDRAAPTATAV
-115 AVICYAAVDGDWKQ
+115 AVTCYAAVDGDWQQ
-129 VGTVQTDKIDSDSNR
+129 VGTVQTDKIDSDSTR
-144 YYVTAQELDGI
+144 YYIMAAELDGI
-155 YGGYGFSSANYSGEL
+155 YGGYGFSSAEYKGER

-181 TLWADAAPQ
+181 TLWANAAPQ
-190 QNTDGAWQI
+190 QNTDGAWRI
-199 PLSKQGPIYLYYL
+199 PLSTRGPIYLYYL
-212 PGNTDG
+212 PGNTAG
-218 TPSYFTGSKAKTDAE
+218 SPGYFDSSKSKTDAQL
-233 MLAANM
+233 LADNM
-239 FYTVQVEDAAHAV
+239 FYTITVEDPAHAV
-252 YSEGTLPAPQ
+252 YDAPPPQQ
-262 VLFHGGNTTVT
+262 VLFHGGSTTVT
-273 LNKPEGVTWTAVN
+273 LNKAEGVTWTAVN

-295 PMAEVGTTVT
+295 PMDEAGTT
-305 YTITNISAPIIF
+305 YTITDISTPIIF
-317 RPRMAAGMLRYEA
+317 RPRAAAGMIQYEA
-330 MPDGWMSKLGLFEVS
+330 MPERWMSKLGNFDVS
-345 KQQPQQTATV
+345 RQQPQQTATV
-355 RGQVVYM
+355 RGEAVFM

-415 LTADDLNAYAGS
+415 LTAEQLNAYAGS
-427 DGVIRLQAV
+427 DGVILLQAV
-436 WSGVDSQNRPNT
+436 WSGVDSQRRPNT

-463 EDGVQSELQ
+463 EDGVKPESPN
-472 SDYTPVIY
+472 DYTPAIY

-485 DAGKIPVT
+485 NAGEIPTT
-493 YTTTGGT
+493 YTTGGT
-500 PLVARPNADDDAYQT
+500 PLVARPSADADAYQT
-515 NTPIRGM
+515 DITIRDMVRTPVR
-522 TKIPVE
+522 

-546 ANQIEMKI
+546 ANHIQMQI
-554 NGQVVD
+554 NGQVVEND
-560 NEKLNTT
+560 KLNTT

-591 AKRTRFFV
+591 AKRSRFIV
-599 TKTFAGDA
+599 TKTFAGDT
-607 AAIAQAK
+607 AAIDLAK
-614 GDFSITVS
+614 KDFTITVS

-638 PAADVTEAGKRGYT
+638 PAAGVTEAGKRGYT
-652 DYDAAAET
+652 DYDAATQT

-670 RAYTLREENY
+670 RSYTITEAGY
-680 IPSGNWRVSNS
+680 IPSGSWRVSNS

-699 GDPTGYQ
+699 GGPTGYQ

-714 IKAVGYAD
+714 ITAVGYAD
-722 DVPDIAV
+722 DVQNIAV

-741 GTLTVNTQDSVT
+741 GTLTVNTQDAIT
-753 GNNLKNVPYRLTR
+753 GDNLRDIPYRLTR
-766 DGTAVTLY
+766 ADGTAVTLY
-774 RRPGTTLYSMGNDP
+774 RRPGTTQYSMEKDDP

-796 GTLTAGANGLF
+796 GTMTAGANGLF

-838 EASGGMTYSSVAQ
+838 EASGGMTYRSVAQ
-851 ALPTEVTTP
+851 NLPTEVTTP
-860 TGGWLKEA
+860 TGGWLKDA
-868 ESDHITI
+868 DTDHITI

-902 QLWCDGTPVPGDQ
+902 QLWCDGTPVPGAQ
-915 YTQVLSEENK
+915 YTQVLSEDNK
-925 WEYTWKGLP
+925 WEYTWQELP

-941 AGYTLRVT
+941 ARYTLRVT

-970 TNDAVKYRQTD
+970 TNDAVKYRKTD
-981 DPDYRADHMWT
+981 DPAYRADHMWT

-1020 ADEMNRPLRG
+1020 ADEMNRPLQG
-1030 AEFTLYTDAACTHLL
+1030 AEFTLYTDELCTKTL
-1045 ATATSDENGRVE
+1045 ATATSNEDGEVR
-1057 FEKQPGG
+1057 FTPQPGG
-1064 TYYLKETKAPQGHTA
+1064 TYYLKETKAPNGHTA

-1085 VKISGGKAT
+1085 VKIAGGKAT
-1094 ITDSTGAVITSVRN
+1094 ITTSTGAVVTSVRN
-1108 TSLLQ
+1108 ASLLQ
-1113 LTLRVLGP
+1113 LTLQVLGP
-1121 DDEPLTG
+1121 DGESLPG
-1128 TKLQVTW
+1128 TKLQVKWNTA
-1135 DKVQHPEY
+1135 QHPEY
-1143 ITNTNGTVVLP
+1143 TTGPNGTVVLP
-1154 KLPNGDYTVRLMN
+1154 KLPNGNYTVRLMN

-1174 QVSVPE
+1174 PVSVPE
-1180 LNAQYGEITLTTA
+1180 LNAQYGEITLTSG
-1193 ADAWMLEKTVENEY
+1193 DGAWTLEKTAENTY
-1207 LLTLRLQALYTLP
+1207 RLTLRLQALYTLP

-1246 RKKQAE
+1246 RKKQVE